1 MRQMETRLTRKDLV
15 FIGGCLLV
23 AVVSLAVGVH
33 YFYRAFPEA
42 SIDFRVTRDE
52 AAVQAA
58 DFLAARGF
66 DLSGYRHSA
75 IFRYD
80 GQTKTFLERELGLE
94 GATQVIGDPVQLW
107 RWSNRWVRELEKE
120 EFQVAVTTSGELVSF
135 SHLIE
140 EEVPGASLEEAA
152 ARRLAETF
160 LTSELGHDLAALDFA
175 EAQAKERPNRIDYT
189 FSYKLRD
196 FAIGEA
202 HYRFYVRLQG
212 DQIGGFGEYLKV
224 PEAWQRDYAELR
236 SRNETTGLVAGTL
249 LILTVLAMLV
259 AFFGGVRARDI
270 RYKTAA
276 IFGGIAAALTL
287 LAQLNNLPLTAFG
300 YDTTDTYGS
309 FLTGQLLNS
318 LFAAAAQ
325 GIFIF
330 FLTAAAEP
338 LYRRHYAGQIQI
350 GGQFTPAGLR
360 TKRFLLGT
368 ILGLAMTPAFL
379 AYQVLFYITAEQFGA
394 WSPADIPYS
403 EMVNTYIPWIMVLL
417 IGFMPAVSEE
427 FISRAFSIPF
437 LHKYLKSRW
446 AAVFIAALIWGF
458 AHAGYPQQPF
468 YIRGLEVGIGGI
480 VIGYIFLRFGIL
492 APLVWHYTID
502 ALYTSLILFRSSN
515 SYFVVSAALSA
526 GLMFLP
532 LAVALVLYLRQRR
545 FADPTPLLNKSDAPT
560 APEAGADEPT
570 APQAAA
576 PAPAFAY
583 TPLSKRRMG
592 WAAAVVVASLGFFA
606 LDYEKPLDF
615 VDVHLTRA
623 EAEAKAIEH
632 LEATGADAAAYE
644 VVTYYQNQ
652 PNTMAIRYILERD
665 SVAVVNRLYQEDL
678 LASLWMTRF
687 FRYGEKE
694 EYKVAVHPEDGSL
707 YSMSHLLAEESAGAD
722 LSEAQARE
730 IAVEHLRSFGLA
742 AERLE
747 LKESSSEKLPNR
759 RDHRFVFEAAEGDER
774 NVDELRYRVRV
785 NVAGDEPVSIY
796 RFLRV
801 PEAWAREYKEST
813 TLKTALFG
821 LLIALIAAV
830 VLHGLWLLVRR
841 VRNEGIAWAPLVKIA
856 AVVVAFLLLSQ
867 LNGLSVVE
875 RAYDTR
881 LALSIFTITQI
892 LGVVL
897 GSLGVGLLILA
908 ALGLATSLYPDWPAR
923 LRAARRVPE
932 FRDAIVGVALVLIAI
947 ESCQHLLGYVQ
958 SQFIASDPSL
968 GLGLP
973 SGLDQYLP
981 FWNPLPDGLMW
992 AIFVPVA
999 AGLVLYYSRVVI
1011 KKRLYGVLAGLGLG
1025 LVMSGT
1031 NAVHF
1036 DEFLFELLTFGTSIG
1051 FAVAAIVLV
1060 LRNNLLAYA
1069 LLGFASVL
1077 SAVKGLGALS
1087 APAYQLQAGLLL
1099 LIALVLVFCLWWRLG
1114 PERVS

>member
-1 MRQMETRLTRKDLV
+1 METKLTRKDFA
-15 FIGGCLLV
+15 FIGGCVLV
-23 AVVSLAVGVH
+23 AAVSLAVGVH

-52 AAVQAA
+52 AKMQAA

-66 DLSGYRHSA
+66 DLADYRHSA

-80 GQTKTFLERELGLE
+80 NQTKTFLERELGLE

-120 EFQVAVTTSGELVSF
+120 EFQATVTTSGELVSF

-140 EEVPGASLEEAA
+140 EEAPGASLAEAE
-152 ARRLAETF
+152 ARRLAATF
-160 LTSELGHDLAALDFA
+160 LTGELGRDLTALDFV
-175 EAQAKERPNRIDYT
+175 EAQAQERPNRIDYT
-189 FSYKLRD
+189 FSWKLRD
-196 FAIGEA
+196 FAVGEA
-202 HYRFYVRLQG
+202 HYRFYVRIQG
-212 DQIGGFGEYLKV
+212 DQIGGFGEYLKI
-224 PEAWQRDYAELR
+224 PEAWERDYAELR

-249 LILTVLAMLV
+249 LLLTVLAMLV
-259 AFFGGVRARDI
+259 SFFSGVRARDI
-270 RYKTAA
+270 RWKTAA
-276 IFGGIAAALTL
+276 IFGAIAAVLTL
-287 LAQLNNLPLTAFG
+287 LAQLNNLPLTLFS

-325 GIFIF
+325 GILIF

-338 LYRRHYAGQIQI
+338 LYRRYYANQIQI

-403 EMVNTYIPWIMVLL
+403 EMINTYIPWIMVLL

-446 AAVFIAALIWGF
+446 AAVVIAGLIWGF
-458 AHAGYPQQPF
+458 AHANYPQQPF
-468 YIRGLEVGIGGI
+468 YIRGIEVGIGGI
-480 VIGYIFLRFGIL
+480 VVGYIFLRFGIL

-515 SYFVVSAALSA
+515 SYFIVSAALSA
-526 GLMFLP
+526 GLMLLP
-532 LAVALVLYLRQRR
+532 LAVALVLYLRQRH
-545 FADPTPLLNKSDAPT
+545 FADPTPLLNKSAAP
-560 APEAGADEPT
+560 AASEAGADEPT
-570 APQAAA
+570 APQPAATA
-576 PAPAFAY
+576 PTFAY

-606 LDYEKPLDF
+606 LDYEKPLNF
-615 VDVHLTRA
+615 VDVRLTQA
-623 EAEAKAIEH
+623 ETKAKAIEH
-632 LEATGADAAAYE
+632 LAAAGTDASAYE

-652 PNTMAIRYILERD
+652 PDAMAIRYILERD

-678 LASLWMTRF
+678 LASLWVTRF

-694 EYKVAVHPEDGSL
+694 EYRVAVHPEDGSL
-707 YSMSHLLAEESAGAD
+707 YSINHLLAEEAEGAD
-722 LSEAQARE
+722 LEEAQAQA
-730 IAVEHLRSFGLA
+730 IAVDHLRSFGLDP
-742 AERLE
+742 ERLE
-747 LKESSSEKLPNR
+747 LKEASSEKLPNR
-759 RDHRFVFEAAEGDER
+759 RDHRFVFEAVEGDGR

-796 RFLRV
+796 RFLKV
-801 PEAWAREYKEST
+801 PEDWQRERQEST
-813 TLKTALFG
+813 TLKTALSG
-821 LLIALIAAV
+821 MLIVLIAAV

-841 VRNEGIAWAPLVKIA
+841 VRNEGLAWAPLVKIS
-856 AVVVAFLLLSQ
+856 AVGAAFLLLDF

-875 RAYDTR
+875 RVYDTR
-881 LALSIFTITQI
+881 LTLSIFTITQM
-892 LGVVL
+892 LNFVL
-897 GSLGVGLLILA
+897 GSLGVGLMILA

-932 FRDAIVGVALVLIAI
+932 FRDAVVGVALILVAR
-947 ESCQHLLGYVQ
+947 EAWQHLRGYAE
-958 SQFIASDPSL
+958 SRFIASDPSL
-968 GLGLP
+968 GFGLP

-981 FWNPLPDGLMW
+981 FWNSLSDGVMG
-992 AIFVPVA
+992 AIFVPII
-999 AGLVLYYSRVVI
+999 AGLVLYYSRVVV
-1011 KKRLYGVLAGLGLG
+1011 KKRLYGVLAGLGVG
-1025 LVMSGT
+1025 LIMSGS
-1031 NAVHF
+1031 NAAHF
-1036 DEFLFELLTFGTSIG
+1036 DEFLFELLTFGTRVG
-1051 FAVAAIVLV
+1051 FVVAAIVLI
-1060 LRNNLLAYA
+1060 LRNNLLAYV

-1087 APAYQLQAGLLL
+1087 APAYQLQAGILLL
-1099 LIALVLVFCLWWRLG
+1099 LAFVVVFCLWWRLG
-1114 PERVS
+1114 TEREAS

>member
-1 MRQMETRLTRKDLV
+1 METKLTRKDFA
-15 FIGGCLLV
+15 FIGGCVLV
-23 AVVSLAVGVH
+23 AAVSLAVGVH

-52 AAVQAA
+52 AKAQAA

-66 DLSGYRHSA
+66 DLAAYRHSA

-80 GQTKTFLERELGLE
+80 NQTKTFLERELGLE

-120 EFQVAVTTSGELVSF
+120 EFQATVTTSGELVSF

-140 EEVPGASLEEAA
+140 EEAPGASLAEAE
-152 ARRLAETF
+152 ARRLAATF
-160 LTSELGHDLAALDFA
+160 LTGELGRDLTALDFV
-175 EAQAKERPNRIDYT
+175 EAQAQERPNRIDYT
-189 FSYKLRD
+189 FSWKLRD
-196 FAIGEA
+196 FAVGEA
-202 HYRFYVRLQG
+202 HYRFYVRIQG
-212 DQIGGFGEYLKV
+212 DQIGGFGEYLKI
-224 PEAWQRDYAELR
+224 PEAWERDYAELR

-249 LILTVLAMLV
+249 LLLTVLAMLV
-259 AFFGGVRARDI
+259 SFFSGVRARDI
-270 RYKTAA
+270 RWKTAA
-276 IFGGIAAALTL
+276 IFGAIAAVLTL
-287 LAQLNNLPLTAFG
+287 LAQLNNLPLTSFS

-325 GIFIF
+325 GILIF

-338 LYRRHYAGQIQI
+338 LYRRYYANQIQI

-403 EMVNTYIPWIMVLL
+403 EMINTYIPWIMVLL

-446 AAVFIAALIWGF
+446 AAVVIAGLIWGF
-458 AHAGYPQQPF
+458 AHANYPQQPF
-468 YIRGLEVGIGGI
+468 YIRGIEVGIGGI
-480 VIGYIFLRFGIL
+480 IVGYIFLRFGIL

-515 SYFVVSAALSA
+515 SYFIVSAALSA
-526 GLMFLP
+526 GLMLLP

-545 FADPTPLLNKSDAPT
+545 FADPTPLLNKSAAP
-560 APEAGADEPT
+560 AASEAGADEPT
-570 APQAAA
+570 APQPAA
-576 PAPAFAY
+576 PAPTFAY

-606 LDYEKPLDF
+606 LDYEKPLNF
-615 VDVHLTRA
+615 VDVGLTQA
-623 EAEAKAIEH
+623 EAKAKAIEH
-632 LEATGADAAAYE
+632 LAAAGADASAYE

-652 PNTMAIRYILERD
+652 PDAMAIRYILERD

-678 LASLWMTRF
+678 LASLWVTRF

-694 EYKVAVHPEDGSL
+694 EYRVAVHPEDGSL
-707 YSMSHLLAEESAGAD
+707 YSINHLLAEEAEGAD
-722 LSEAQARE
+722 LEEAQAQA
-730 IAVEHLRSFGLA
+730 IAVDHLRSFGLDP
-742 AERLE
+742 ERLE
-747 LKESSSEKLPNR
+747 LKEASSEKLPNR
-759 RDHRFVFEAAEGDER
+759 RDHRFVFEAVEGDGR

-796 RFLRV
+796 RFLKV
-801 PEAWAREYKEST
+801 PEDWQRERQEST
-813 TLKTALFG
+813 TLKTALSG
-821 LLIALIAAV
+821 LLIVLIAAV

-841 VRNEGIAWAPLVKIA
+841 VRNEGLAWAPLVKIS
-856 AVVVAFLLLSQ
+856 AVGAAFLLLDF

-881 LALSIFTITQI
+881 LTLSIFTITQM
-892 LGVVL
+892 LNFVL
-897 GSLGVGLLILA
+897 GSLGVGLMILA

-932 FRDAIVGVALVLIAI
+932 FRDAVVGVALILIAR
-947 ESCQHLLGYVQ
+947 EAWQHLRGYVE
-958 SQFIASDPSL
+958 SRFIASDPSL
-968 GLGLP
+968 GFGLP

-981 FWNPLPDGLMW
+981 FWNSLSDGVMG
-992 AIFVPVA
+992 AIFVPII
-999 AGLVLYYSRVVI
+999 AGLVLYYSRVVV
-1011 KKRLYGVLAGLGLG
+1011 KKRLYGVLAGLGVG
-1025 LVMSGT
+1025 LIMSGS
-1031 NAVHF
+1031 NAAHF
-1036 DEFLFELLTFGTSIG
+1036 DEFLFELLTFGTSVG
-1051 FAVAAIVLV
+1051 FVVAAIVLI
-1060 LRNNLLAYA
+1060 LRNNLLAYV

-1087 APAYQLQAGLLL
+1087 APAYQLQAGILLL
-1099 LIALVLVFCLWWRLG
+1099 LAFVVVFCLWWRLG
-1114 PERVS
+1114 TEREAS

>member
-1 MRQMETRLTRKDLV
+1 METKLTRKDFA
-15 FIGGCLLV
+15 FIGGCVLV
-23 AVVSLAVGVH
+23 AAVSLAVGVH

-52 AAVQAA
+52 AKAQAA

-66 DLSGYRHSA
+66 DLAAYRHSA

-80 GQTKTFLERELGLE
+80 NQTKTFLERELGLE

-120 EFQVAVTTSGELVSF
+120 EFQATVTTSGELVSF

-140 EEVPGASLEEAA
+140 EEAPGASLAEAEA
-152 ARRLAETF
+152 HRLATTF
-160 LTSELGHDLAALDFA
+160 LTGELGHDLAALDFV
-175 EAQAKERPNRIDYT
+175 EAQALERPNRIDYT
-189 FSYKLRD
+189 FSWKLRD
-196 FAIGEA
+196 FAVGEA
-202 HYRFYVRLQG
+202 HYRFYVRIQG
-212 DQIGGFGEYLKV
+212 DQIGGFGEYLKI
-224 PEAWQRDYAELR
+224 PEAWERDYAELR

-259 AFFGGVRARDI
+259 SFFSGVRARDI
-270 RYKTAA
+270 RWKTAA
-276 IFGGIAAALTL
+276 IFGAIAAVLTL
-287 LAQLNNLPLTAFG
+287 LAQLNNLPLTLFS

-325 GIFIF
+325 GILIF

-338 LYRRHYAGQIQI
+338 LYRRYYANQIQI

-403 EMVNTYIPWIMVLL
+403 EMINTYIPWIMVLL

-446 AAVFIAALIWGF
+446 AAVVIAGLIWGF
-458 AHAGYPQQPF
+458 AHANYPQQPF
-468 YIRGLEVGIGGI
+468 YIRGIEVGIGGI
-480 VIGYIFLRFGIL
+480 VVGYIFLRFGIL

-515 SYFVVSAALSA
+515 SYFIVSAALSA
-526 GLMFLP
+526 GLMLLP

-545 FADPTPLLNKSDAPT
+545 FADPTPLLNKSAAP
-560 APEAGADEPT
+560 AASEAGADEPT
-570 APQAAA
+570 APQPAA
-576 PAPAFAY
+576 PAPTFAY

-606 LDYEKPLDF
+606 LDYEKPLNF
-615 VDVHLTRA
+615 VDVRLTQA
-623 EAEAKAIEH
+623 EAKAKAIEH
-632 LEATGADAAAYE
+632 LAAAGTDASAYE

-652 PNTMAIRYILERD
+652 PDAMAIRYILERD

-678 LASLWMTRF
+678 LASLWVTRF
-687 FRYGEKE
+687 FRYGEKD
-694 EYKVAVHPEDGSL
+694 EYRVAVHPEDGSL
-707 YSMSHLLAEESAGAD
+707 YSINHLLAEEAEGAD
-722 LSEAQARE
+722 LEEAQAQA
-730 IAVEHLRSFGLA
+730 IAVEHLRSFGLDP
-742 AERLE
+742 ERLE
-747 LKESSSEKLPNR
+747 LKEASSEKLPNR
-759 RDHRFVFEAAEGDER
+759 RDHRFVFEAVEGDER

-796 RFLRV
+796 RFLKV
-801 PEAWAREYKEST
+801 PEDWRRERQEST
-813 TLKTALFG
+813 TLKTALSG
-821 LLIALIAAV
+821 LLIVLIAAV

-841 VRNEGIAWAPLVKIA
+841 VRNEGLAWAPLVKIA
-856 AVVVAFLLLSQ
+856 AVGAAFLLLDF

-881 LALSIFTITQI
+881 LTLSIFTITQI
-892 LGVVL
+892 LNFVL
-897 GSLGVGLLILA
+897 GSLGVGLMILA

-932 FRDAIVGVALVLIAI
+932 FRDAAVGVALILIAR
-947 ESCQHLLGYVQ
+947 EAWQHLRGYVE
-958 SQFIASDPSL
+958 SRFIASDPSL
-968 GLGLP
+968 GFGLP

-981 FWNPLPDGLMW
+981 FWNPLSDGVMG
-992 AIFVPVA
+992 AIFVPII
-999 AGLVLYYSRVVI
+999 AGLVLYYSRVVV
-1011 KKRLYGVLAGLGLG
+1011 KKRLYGVLAGLGVG
-1025 LVMSGT
+1025 LIMSGS
-1031 NAVHF
+1031 NAAHF
-1036 DEFLFELLTFGTSIG
+1036 DEFLFELLTFVTSVG
-1051 FAVAAIVLV
+1051 FVVAAIVLI
-1060 LRNNLLAYA
+1060 LRNNLLAYV

-1077 SAVKGLGALS
+1077 TAVKGLGALS
-1087 APAYQLQAGLLL
+1087 APAYQLQAGILLL
-1099 LIALVLVFCLWWRLG
+1099 LALVVVFCLWWRLG
-1114 PERVS
+1114 TEREAS

>member
-1 MRQMETRLTRKDLV
+1 METKLTRKDLA
-15 FIGGCLLV
+15 FIGGCVLL
-23 AVVSLAVGVH
+23 AAVSLAVGVH

-52 AAVQAA
+52 AKAQAA

-66 DLSGYRHSA
+66 DLAAYRHSA

-80 GQTKTFLERELGLE
+80 NQTKTFLERELGLE

-120 EFQVAVTTSGELVSF
+120 EFQATVTTSGELVSF

-140 EEVPGASLEEAA
+140 EEAPGASLAEAE

-160 LTSELGHDLAALDFA
+160 LTGELGRALAALDFV
-175 EAQAKERPNRIDYT
+175 EAQAQERPNRIDYT
-189 FSYKLRD
+189 FSWKLRD
-196 FAIGEA
+196 FAVGDA

-212 DQIGGFGEYLKV
+212 DQIGGFGEYLKI
-224 PEAWQRDYAELR
+224 PEAWERDYAELR

-249 LILTVLAMLV
+249 LILTILAMLV
-259 AFFGGVRARDI
+259 SFFSGVRARDI
-270 RYKTAA
+270 RWKTAA
-276 IFGGIAAALTL
+276 IFGAIAAALTL
-287 LAQLNNLPLTAFG
+287 LAELNNLPLTSFS

-325 GIFIF
+325 GILIF

-338 LYRRHYAGQIQI
+338 LYRRYYANQIQI

-403 EMVNTYIPWIMVLL
+403 EMINTYIPWIMVLL

-446 AAVFIAALIWGF
+446 AAVVIAGLIWGF
-458 AHAGYPQQPF
+458 AHANYPQQPF
-468 YIRGLEVGIGGI
+468 YIRGIEVGIAGI
-480 VIGYIFLRFGIL
+480 IVGYIFLRFGIL

-515 SYFVVSAALSA
+515 SYFIVSAALSA
-526 GLMFLP
+526 GLMLLP

-545 FADPTPLLNKSDAPT
+545 FADPTPLLNKSAEPA
-560 APEAGADEPT
+560 APEADADEPT
-570 APQAAA
+570 APQPAA
-576 PAPAFAY
+576 PAPTFAY

-592 WAAAVVVASLGFFA
+592 WAAAVVVASLGLFA
-606 LDYEKPLDF
+606 LDYEKPLNF
-615 VDVHLTRA
+615 VDVRLTQA
-623 EAEAKAIEH
+623 KAKAKAIEH
-632 LEATGADAAAYE
+632 LAATGADASIYE

-652 PNTMAIRYILERD
+652 PDAMAIRYILERD

-678 LASLWMTRF
+678 LASLWVTRF

-694 EYKVAVHPEDGSL
+694 EYRVAVHPEDGSL
-707 YSMSHLLAEESAGAD
+707 YSINHLLAEEAEGAD
-722 LSEAQARE
+722 LEEAQAQA
-730 IAVEHLRSFGLA
+730 IAVDHLRSFGLDP
-742 AERLE
+742 ERLE
-747 LKESSSEKLPNR
+747 LKEASSEKLPNR
-759 RDHRFVFEAAEGDER
+759 RDHRFVFEAAEGDGR

-796 RFLRV
+796 RFLKV
-801 PEAWAREYKEST
+801 PEDWQRERQEST
-813 TLKTALFG
+813 TLKTALSG
-821 LLIALIAAV
+821 LLIVLIAAV

-841 VRNEGIAWAPLVKIA
+841 VRNEGLAWAPLVKISAIGA
-856 AVVVAFLLLSQ
+856 ALLLLDF

-881 LALSIFTITQI
+881 LTLSIFTITQI
-892 LGVVL
+892 LSFVL
-897 GSLGVGLLILA
+897 GSLGVGLMILA

-932 FRDAIVGVALVLIAI
+932 FRDAVVGVALVLVAR
-947 ESCQHLLGYVQ
+947 EAWQHLRGYVE
-958 SQFIASDPSL
+958 SRFIASDPSL
-968 GLGLP
+968 GFGLP

-981 FWNPLPDGLMW
+981 FWNSLSDGVMG
-992 AIFVPVA
+992 AIFVPII
-999 AGLVLYYSRVVI
+999 AGLVLYYSRVVV
-1011 KKRLYGVLAGLGLG
+1011 KKRLYGVLAGLGVG
-1025 LVMSGT
+1025 LIMSGS
-1031 NAVHF
+1031 NAAHF
-1036 DEFLFELLTFGTSIG
+1036 DEFLFELLTFVTSVG
-1051 FAVAAIVLV
+1051 FVVAAIVLI
-1060 LRNNLLAYA
+1060 LRNNLLAYV

-1087 APAYQLQAGLLL
+1087 APAYQLQAGILLL
-1099 LIALVLVFCLWWRLG
+1099 LALVVVFCLWWRLG
-1114 PERVS
+1114 TEREAS

>member
-1 MRQMETRLTRKDLV
+1 METKLTRKDLA
-15 FIGGCLLV
+15 FIGGCVLL
-23 AVVSLAVGVH
+23 AAVSLAVGVH

-52 AAVQAA
+52 AKAQAA

-66 DLSGYRHSA
+66 DLAAYRHSA

-80 GQTKTFLERELGLE
+80 NQTKTFLERELGLE
-94 GATQVIGDPVQLW
+94 GATQVIGNPVQLW

-120 EFQVAVTTSGELVSF
+120 EFQATVTTSGELVSF

-140 EEVPGASLEEAA
+140 EEAPGASLAEAE
-152 ARRLAETF
+152 ARRLAATF
-160 LTSELGHDLAALDFA
+160 LTGELGRDLAALDFV
-175 EAQAKERPNRIDYT
+175 EAQAQERPNRIDYT
-189 FSYKLRD
+189 FSWKLRD
-196 FAIGEA
+196 FAVGDA
-202 HYRFYVRLQG
+202 HYRFYVRIQG
-212 DQIGGFGEYLKV
+212 DQIGGFGEYLKI
-224 PEAWQRDYAELR
+224 PEAWERDYAELR

-249 LILTVLAMLV
+249 LILTILAMLV
-259 AFFGGVRARDI
+259 SFFSGVRARDI
-270 RYKTAA
+270 RWKTAA
-276 IFGGIAAALTL
+276 IFGAIAAALTL
-287 LAQLNNLPLTAFG
+287 LAELNNLPLTSFS

-325 GIFIF
+325 GILIF

-338 LYRRHYAGQIQI
+338 LYRRYYANQIQI

-403 EMVNTYIPWIMVLL
+403 EMINTYIPWIMVLL

-446 AAVFIAALIWGF
+446 AAVVIAGLIWGF

-468 YIRGLEVGIGGI
+468 YIRGIEVGIGGI
-480 VIGYIFLRFGIL
+480 IVGYIFLRFGIL

-515 SYFVVSAALSA
+515 SYFIVSAALSA
-526 GLMFLP
+526 GLMLLP

-545 FADPTPLLNKSDAPT
+545 FADPTPLLNKSAAPA

-570 APQAAA
+570 APQPAA
-576 PAPAFAY
+576 PAPTFAY
-583 TPLSKRRMG
+583 TRLSKRRMG
-592 WAAAVVVASLGFFA
+592 WAAAVVVASLGLFA
-606 LDYEKPLDF
+606 LDYEKPLNF
-615 VDVHLTRA
+615 VDVRLTQA
-623 EAEAKAIEH
+623 EAKAKAIEH
-632 LEATGADAAAYE
+632 LAAAGADASAYE

-652 PNTMAIRYILERD
+652 PDAMAIRYILERD

-678 LASLWMTRF
+678 SASLWVTRF

-694 EYKVAVHPEDGSL
+694 EYRVAVHPEDGSL
-707 YSMSHLLAEESAGAD
+707 YSINHLLAEEAEGAD
-722 LSEAQARE
+722 LEEAQAQA
-730 IAVEHLRSFGLA
+730 IAVDHLRSFGLDP
-742 AERLE
+742 ERLE
-747 LKESSSEKLPNR
+747 LKEASSEKLPNR
-759 RDHRFVFEAAEGDER
+759 RDHRFVFEAVEGDAR

-796 RFLRV
+796 RFLKV
-801 PEAWAREYKEST
+801 PEDWQRERQEST
-813 TLKTALFG
+813 TLKTALSG
-821 LLIALIAAV
+821 LLIVLIAAV

-841 VRNEGIAWAPLVKIA
+841 VRNEGLAWAPLVKIS
-856 AVVVAFLLLSQ
+856 AVGAAFLLLDF

-881 LALSIFTITQI
+881 LTLSIFTITQM
-892 LGVVL
+892 LSFVL
-897 GSLGVGLLILA
+897 GSLGVGLMILA

-932 FRDAIVGVALVLIAI
+932 FRDAVVGVALVLVAR
-947 ESCQHLLGYVQ
+947 ETWQHLRGYVE
-958 SQFIASDPSL
+958 SRFIASDPSL
-968 GLGLP
+968 GFGLP

-981 FWNPLPDGLMW
+981 FWNSLSDGVMG
-992 AIFVPVA
+992 AIFVPII
-999 AGLVLYYSRVVI
+999 AGLVLYYSRVVV
-1011 KKRLYGVLAGLGLG
+1011 KKRLYGVLAGLGVG
-1025 LVMSGT
+1025 LIMSGS
-1031 NAVHF
+1031 NAAHF
-1036 DEFLFELLTFGTSIG
+1036 DEFLFELLTFGTSVG
-1051 FAVAAIVLV
+1051 FVVAAIVLV
-1060 LRNNLLAYA
+1060 LRNNLLAYV

-1077 SAVKGLGALS
+1077 TAVKGLGALS
-1087 APAYQLQAGLLL
+1087 APAYQLQAGILLL
-1099 LIALVLVFCLWWRLG
+1099 LALVVVFCLWWRLG
-1114 PERVS
+1114 TEREAS

>member
-1 MRQMETRLTRKDLV
+1 METKLTRKDFA
-15 FIGGCLLV
+15 FIGGCVLV
-23 AVVSLAVGVH
+23 AAVSLAVGVH

-52 AAVQAA
+52 AKAQAA

-66 DLSGYRHSA
+66 DLAAYRHSA

-80 GQTKTFLERELGLE
+80 NQTKTFLERELGLE

-120 EFQVAVTTSGELVSF
+120 EFQATVTTSGELVSF

-140 EEVPGASLEEAA
+140 EEAPGASLAEAEA
-152 ARRLAETF
+152 HRLAATF
-160 LTSELGHDLAALDFA
+160 LTGELGHDLAVLDFV
-175 EAQAKERPNRIDYT
+175 EAQAQERPNRIDYT
-189 FSYKLRD
+189 FSWKLRD
-196 FAIGEA
+196 FAVGEA
-202 HYRFYVRLQG
+202 HYRFYVRIQG
-212 DQIGGFGEYLKV
+212 DQIGGFGEYLKI
-224 PEAWQRDYAELR
+224 PEAWERDYAELR

-259 AFFGGVRARDI
+259 SFFSGVRARDI
-270 RYKTAA
+270 RWKTAA
-276 IFGGIAAALTL
+276 IFGAIAAVLTL
-287 LAQLNNLPLTAFG
+287 LAQLNNLPLTSFS

-325 GIFIF
+325 GILIF

-338 LYRRHYAGQIQI
+338 LYRRYYANQIQI

-403 EMVNTYIPWIMVLL
+403 TMINTYIPWIMVLL

-446 AAVFIAALIWGF
+446 AAVVIAGLIWGF
-458 AHAGYPQQPF
+458 AHANYPQQPF
-468 YIRGLEVGIGGI
+468 YIRGIEVGIGGI
-480 VIGYIFLRFGIL
+480 IVGYIFLRFGIL

-515 SYFVVSAALSA
+515 SYFIVSAALSA
-526 GLMFLP
+526 GLMLLP

-545 FADPTPLLNKSDAPT
+545 FADPTPLLNKSAAPAT
-560 APEAGADEPT
+560 PEAGVDEPT
-570 APQAAA
+570 APQPAA
-576 PAPAFAY
+576 PAPTFAY

-606 LDYEKPLDF
+606 LDYEKPLNF
-615 VDVHLTRA
+615 VDVRLTQA
-623 EAEAKAIEH
+623 EAKAKAIEH
-632 LEATGADAAAYE
+632 LAAAGTDASAYE

-652 PNTMAIRYILERD
+652 PDAMAIRYILERD

-678 LASLWMTRF
+678 LASLWVTRF

-694 EYKVAVHPEDGSL
+694 EYRVAVHPEDGSL
-707 YSMSHLLAEESAGAD
+707 YSINHLLAEEAEGAD
-722 LSEAQARE
+722 LEEAQAQV
-730 IAVEHLRSFGLA
+730 IAVEHLRSFGLDP
-742 AERLE
+742 ERLE
-747 LKESSSEKLPNR
+747 LKEASSEKLPNR
-759 RDHRFVFEAAEGDER
+759 RDHRFVFEAAEGDGR

-796 RFLRV
+796 RFLKV
-801 PEAWAREYKEST
+801 PEDWRRARQEST
-813 TLKTALFG
+813 TLKTALSG
-821 LLIALIAAV
+821 LLIVLIAAV

-841 VRNEGIAWAPLVKIA
+841 VRNEGLAWVPLVKIS
-856 AVVVAFLLLSQ
+856 AVGAAFLLLDF

-881 LALSIFTITQI
+881 LTLSIFTITQM
-892 LGVVL
+892 LNFVL
-897 GSLGVGLLILA
+897 GSLGVGLMILA

-932 FRDAIVGVALVLIAI
+932 FRDAAVGVALILIAR
-947 ESCQHLLGYVQ
+947 EAWQHLRGYVE
-958 SQFIASDPSL
+958 SRFIASDPSL
-968 GLGLP
+968 GFGLP

-981 FWNPLPDGLMW
+981 FWNPLSNGVMG
-992 AIFVPVA
+992 AIFVPII
-999 AGLVLYYSRVVI
+999 AGLVLYYSRVVV
-1011 KKRLYGVLAGLGLG
+1011 KKRLYGVLAGLGVG
-1025 LVMSGT
+1025 LIMSGS
-1031 NAVHF
+1031 NAAHF
-1036 DEFLFELLTFGTSIG
+1036 DEFLFELLTFGTSVG
-1051 FAVAAIVLV
+1051 FVVAAIVLV
-1060 LRNNLLAYA
+1060 LRNNLLAYV

-1087 APAYQLQAGLLL
+1087 APAYQLQAGILLL
-1099 LIALVLVFCLWWRLG
+1099 LALVVVFCLWWRLG
-1114 PERVS
+1114 TEREAS

>member
-1 MRQMETRLTRKDLV
+1 METKLTRKDLA
-15 FIGGCLLV
+15 FIGGCVLI
-23 AVVSLAVGVH
+23 AAVSLAVGVH

-52 AAVQAA
+52 AKEQAV
-58 DFLAARGF
+58 DFIAARGF
-66 DLSGYRHSA
+66 DLADYRHSA

-80 GQTKTFLERELGLE
+80 NDTKTFLERELGLE

-120 EFQVAVTTSGELVSF
+120 EFQATVTTSGELVSF

-140 EEVPGASLEEAA
+140 EEAPGASLEEAE
-152 ARRLAETF
+152 ARRLAEAF
-160 LTSELGHDLAALDFA
+160 LTAELGRDLAALEFV
-175 EAQAKERPNRIDYT
+175 EVQTQERPNRIDHT
-189 FSYKLRD
+189 FSWKLRD
-196 FAIGEA
+196 FAVGEA

-212 DQIGGFGEYLKV
+212 DQIGGFGEYLKI
-224 PEAWQRDYAELR
+224 PEAWERDYAELR
-236 SRNETTGLVAGTL
+236 SHNETTGLVAATL
-249 LILTVLAMLV
+249 LLLTILAMLV
-259 AFFGGVRARDI
+259 SFFIGVRARDI
-270 RYKTAA
+270 RWKTAA
-276 IFGGIAAALTL
+276 IFGAIATVLTL
-287 LAQLNNLPLTAFG
+287 LAELNNLPLTAFD

-325 GIFIF
+325 GILIF

-338 LYRRHYAGQIQI
+338 LYRRYYANQIQI

-394 WSPADIPYS
+394 WGPAYIPYS

-437 LHKYLKSRW
+437 LHKYLKFRW
-446 AAVFIAALIWGF
+446 VAVVIAGLIWGF
-458 AHAGYPQQPF
+458 AHANYPQQPF
-468 YIRGLEVGIGGI
+468 YIRGIEVGIAGI
-480 VIGYIFLRFGIL
+480 VVGYIFLRFGIL

-526 GLMFLP
+526 GLMLLP
-532 LAVALVLYLRQRR
+532 LAVALLLYLRQRR
-545 FADPTPLLNKSDAPT
+545 FADPTPLLNKSAAPAVSET
-560 APEAGADEPT
+560 TSDEPT
-570 APQAAA
+570 AQQPVA
-576 PAPAFAY
+576 PAPTFAY
-583 TPLSKRRMG
+583 TPLSKRRLG
-592 WAAAVVVASLGFFA
+592 WAAAVVVVSLGFFA
-606 LDYEKPLDF
+606 LEYEKPLDF
-615 VDVHLTRA
+615 VDVHLTQG
-623 EAEAKAIEH
+623 EAEAKAVEY
-632 LEATGADAAAYE
+632 LKETGADPSAYE

-665 SVAVVNRLYQEDL
+665 SVAVVNRLYREDL
-678 LASLWMTRF
+678 LASLWVTRF

-694 EYKVAVHPEDGSL
+694 EYRVAVHPEDGSL
-707 YSMSHLLAEESAGAD
+707 YSINHLLAEEAEGAD
-722 LSEAQARE
+722 LEEAQAQA
-730 IAVEHLRSFGLA
+730 IAVDHLRAYGFDV
-742 AERLE
+742 EQLE

-759 RDHRFVFEAAEGDER
+759 RDHRFVFEAIESDSR

-796 RFLRV
+796 RFLKV
-801 PEAWAREYKEST
+801 PEDWRRERQEST
-813 TLKTALFG
+813 TLKTALSG
-821 LLIALIAAV
+821 LLIVLIAAV
-830 VLHGLWLLVRR
+830 VIHGLWLLVRC
-841 VRNEGIAWAPLVKIA
+841 VRNEGIVWSPLIKIA
-856 AVVVAFLLLSQ
+856 AIGTAFFLLHLI
-867 LNGLSVVE
+867 NGLSVVE
-875 RAYDTR
+875 RAYDTH
-881 LALSIFTITQI
+881 LTLSIFTITQI

-897 GSLGVGLLILA
+897 GGLGIGLVILA

-932 FRDAIVGVALVLIAI
+932 FRDAVVGVALVLVASEAWQHLRGYI
-947 ESCQHLLGYVQ
+947 ESR
-958 SQFIASDPSL
+958 FIASDPSL
-968 GLGLP
+968 GFGLP

-981 FWNPLPDGLMW
+981 FWSSLSYGVMG
-992 AIFVPVA
+992 AIFVPIV

-1011 KKRLYGVLAGLGLG
+1011 KKRLYAVVAGLGVG
-1025 LVMSGT
+1025 LIMSGG

-1036 DEFLFELLTFGTSIG
+1036 DEFLFELLTFVTSIG
-1051 FAVAAIVLV
+1051 FVVAAIVLL
-1060 LRNNLLAYA
+1060 LRNNLLAYV
-1069 LLGFASVL
+1069 LLGFVSVL
-1077 SAVKGLGALS
+1077 LEVKSLGALS
-1087 APAYQLQAGLLL
+1087 APAYQLQAGILLL
-1099 LIALVLVFCLWWRLG
+1099 LTFLVVVCLWWRLG
-1114 PERVS
+1114 AEREAS

>member
-1 MRQMETRLTRKDLV
+1 METKLTRKDFA
-15 FIGGCLLV
+15 FIGGCVLV
-23 AVVSLAVGVH
+23 AAVSLAVGVH

-52 AAVQAA
+52 AKMQAA

-66 DLSGYRHSA
+66 DLAAYRHSA

-80 GQTKTFLERELGLE
+80 NQTKTFLERELGLE

-120 EFQVAVTTSGELVSF
+120 EFQATVTTSGELVSF

-140 EEVPGASLEEAA
+140 EEAPGASLAEAE
-152 ARRLAETF
+152 ARRLAATF
-160 LTSELGHDLAALDFA
+160 LTGELGRDLTALDFV
-175 EAQAKERPNRIDYT
+175 EAQAQERPNRIDYT
-189 FSYKLRD
+189 FSWKLRD
-196 FAIGEA
+196 FAVGEA
-202 HYRFYVRLQG
+202 HYRFYVRIQG
-212 DQIGGFGEYLKV
+212 DQIGGFGEYLKI
-224 PEAWQRDYAELR
+224 PEAWERDYAELR

-249 LILTVLAMLV
+249 LLLTVLAMLV
-259 AFFGGVRARDI
+259 SFFSGVRARDI
-270 RYKTAA
+270 RWKTAA
-276 IFGGIAAALTL
+276 IFGAIAAVLTL
-287 LAQLNNLPLTAFG
+287 LAQLNNLPLTLFS

-325 GIFIF
+325 GILIF

-338 LYRRHYAGQIQI
+338 LYRRYYANQIQI

-403 EMVNTYIPWIMVLL
+403 EMINTYIPWIMVLL

-446 AAVFIAALIWGF
+446 AAVVIAGLVWGF
-458 AHAGYPQQPF
+458 AHANYPQQPF
-468 YIRGLEVGIGGI
+468 YIRGIEVGIAGI
-480 VIGYIFLRFGIL
+480 VVGYIFLRFGIL

-515 SYFVVSAALSA
+515 SYFIVSAALSA
-526 GLMFLP
+526 GLMLLP

-545 FADPTPLLNKSDAPT
+545 FADPTPLLNKSAAP

-570 APQAAA
+570 APQPA
-576 PAPAFAY
+576 PAPTFAY

-592 WAAAVVVASLGFFA
+592 WAAAVVVASLGLFA
-606 LDYEKPLDF
+606 LDYDRPLDF
-615 VDVHLTRA
+615 VDVHLTQA
-623 EAEAKAIEH
+623 EAEAKAVEH
-632 LEATGADAAAYE
+632 LKATGADASAYE

-652 PNTMAIRYILERD
+652 PDAMAIRYILERD

-678 LASLWMTRF
+678 LASLWVTRF

-694 EYKVAVHPEDGSL
+694 EYRVAVHPEDGSL
-707 YSMSHLLAEESAGAD
+707 YSINHLLAEEAEGAD
-722 LSEAQARE
+722 LEEAQAQA
-730 IAVEHLRSFGLA
+730 IAVDHLRSFGLDP
-742 AERLE
+742 ERLE
-747 LKESSSEKLPNR
+747 LKEASSEKLPNR
-759 RDHRFVFEAAEGDER
+759 RDHRFVFEAVEGDGR

-796 RFLRV
+796 RFLKV
-801 PEAWAREYKEST
+801 PEDWQRERQEST
-813 TLKTALFG
+813 TLKTALSG
-821 LLIALIAAV
+821 LLIVLIAAV

-841 VRNEGIAWAPLVKIA
+841 VRNEGLAWAPLVKIS
-856 AVVVAFLLLSQ
+856 AVGAAFLLLDF

-881 LALSIFTITQI
+881 LTLSIFTITQM
-892 LGVVL
+892 LNFVL
-897 GSLGVGLLILA
+897 GSLGVGLMILA

-932 FRDAIVGVALVLIAI
+932 FRDAVVGVALVLIAR
-947 ESCQHLLGYVQ
+947 EAWQHLRGYVE
-958 SQFIASDPSL
+958 SRFIASDPSL
-968 GLGLP
+968 GFGLP

-981 FWNPLPDGLMW
+981 FWNSLSDGVMG
-992 AIFVPVA
+992 AIFVPII
-999 AGLVLYYSRVVI
+999 AGLVLYYSRVVV
-1011 KKRLYGVLAGLGLG
+1011 KKRLYGVLAGLGVG
-1025 LVMSGT
+1025 LIMSGS
-1031 NAVHF
+1031 NAAHF
-1036 DEFLFELLTFGTSIG
+1036 DEFLFELLTFVTRVG
-1051 FAVAAIVLV
+1051 FVVAAIVLI
-1060 LRNNLLAYA
+1060 LRNNLLAYV

-1077 SAVKGLGALS
+1077 TAVKGLGALS
-1087 APAYQLQAGLLL
+1087 APAYQLQAGILLL
-1099 LIALVLVFCLWWRLG
+1099 LAFVVVFCLWWRLG
-1114 PERVS
+1114 TEREAS

>member
-1 MRQMETRLTRKDLV
+1 METKLTRKDFA
-15 FIGGCLLV
+15 FIGGCVLV
-23 AVVSLAVGVH
+23 AAVSLAVGVH

-52 AAVQAA
+52 AKAQAT

-66 DLSGYRHSA
+66 DLADYRHSA

-80 GQTKTFLERELGLE
+80 NQTKTFLERELGLE

-120 EFQVAVTTSGELVSF
+120 EFQATVTTSGELVSF

-140 EEVPGASLEEAA
+140 EEAPGASLAEAEA
-152 ARRLAETF
+152 HRLAATF
-160 LTSELGHDLAALDFA
+160 LTGELGHDLAALDFV
-175 EAQAKERPNRIDYT
+175 EAQAQERPNRIDYT
-189 FSYKLRD
+189 FSWKLRD
-196 FAIGEA
+196 FAVGEA
-202 HYRFYVRLQG
+202 HYRFYVRIQG
-212 DQIGGFGEYLKV
+212 DQIGGFGEYLKI
-224 PEAWQRDYAELR
+224 PEAWERDYAELR

-249 LILTVLAMLV
+249 LLLTVLAMLV
-259 AFFGGVRARDI
+259 SFFSGVRARDI
-270 RYKTAA
+270 RWKTAA
-276 IFGGIAAALTL
+276 IFGAIAAVLTL
-287 LAQLNNLPLTAFG
+287 LAQLNNLPLTSFS

-325 GIFIF
+325 GILIF

-338 LYRRHYAGQIQI
+338 LYRRYYANQIQI

-403 EMVNTYIPWIMVLL
+403 EMINTYIPWIMVLL

-446 AAVFIAALIWGF
+446 AAVVIAGLIWGF
-458 AHAGYPQQPF
+458 AHASYPQQPF
-468 YIRGLEVGIGGI
+468 YIRGIEVGIGGI
-480 VIGYIFLRFGIL
+480 IVGYIFLRFGIL

-515 SYFVVSAALSA
+515 SYFIVSAALSA
-526 GLMFLP
+526 GLMLLP

-545 FADPTPLLNKSDAPT
+545 FADPTPLLNKSAAP
-560 APEAGADEPT
+560 AASEAGADEPT
-570 APQAAA
+570 APQPAA
-576 PAPAFAY
+576 PAPTFAY

-606 LDYEKPLDF
+606 LDYEKPLNF
-615 VDVHLTRA
+615 VDVRLTQA
-623 EAEAKAIEH
+623 EAKAKAIEH
-632 LEATGADAAAYE
+632 LAAAGTDASAYE

-652 PNTMAIRYILERD
+652 PDAMAIRYILERD

-678 LASLWMTRF
+678 LASLWVTRF
-687 FRYGEKE
+687 FRYGEKD
-694 EYKVAVHPEDGSL
+694 EYRVAVHPEDGSL
-707 YSMSHLLAEESAGAD
+707 YSINHLLAEEAEGAD
-722 LSEAQARE
+722 LEEAQAQA
-730 IAVEHLRSFGLA
+730 IAVEHLRSFGLDP
-742 AERLE
+742 ERLE
-747 LKESSSEKLPNR
+747 LKEASSEKLPNR
-759 RDHRFVFEAAEGDER
+759 RDHRFVFEAVEGDER

-796 RFLRV
+796 RFLKV
-801 PEAWAREYKEST
+801 PEDWQRERQEST
-813 TLKTALFG
+813 TLKTALSG
-821 LLIALIAAV
+821 LLIVLIAAV

-841 VRNEGIAWAPLVKIA
+841 VRNEGLAWAPLVKIS
-856 AVVVAFLLLSQ
+856 AVGAAFLLLDF

-881 LALSIFTITQI
+881 LTLSIFTITQM
-892 LGVVL
+892 LNFVL
-897 GSLGVGLLILA
+897 GSLGVGLMILA

-932 FRDAIVGVALVLIAI
+932 FRDAAVGVALVLVAR
-947 ESCQHLLGYVQ
+947 EAWQHLRGYAE
-958 SQFIASDPSL
+958 SRFIASDPSL
-968 GLGLP
+968 GFGLP

-981 FWNPLPDGLMW
+981 FWNSLSDGVMG
-992 AIFVPVA
+992 AIFVPII
-999 AGLVLYYSRVVI
+999 AGLVLYYSRVVV
-1011 KKRLYGVLAGLGLG
+1011 KKRLYGVLAGLGVG
-1025 LVMSGT
+1025 LIMSGS
-1031 NAVHF
+1031 NAAHF
-1036 DEFLFELLTFGTSIG
+1036 DEFLFELLTFVTSVG
-1051 FAVAAIVLV
+1051 FVVAAIVLV
-1060 LRNNLLAYA
+1060 LRNNLLAYV

-1087 APAYQLQAGLLL
+1087 APAYQLQAGILLL
-1099 LIALVLVFCLWWRLG
+1099 LALVVVFCLWWRLG
-1114 PERVS
+1114 TEREAS

>member
-1 MRQMETRLTRKDLV
+1 MEIKLTRKDLA
-15 FIGGCLLV
+15 FIGGCVLV
-23 AVVSLAVGVH
+23 AAVSLAVGVH

-52 AAVQAA
+52 AQAQAA
-58 DFLAARGF
+58 DFLASRGF
-66 DLSGYRHSA
+66 DLAAYRHSA

-80 GQTKTFLERELGLE
+80 NQTKTFLERELGLE

-120 EFQVAVTTSGELVSF
+120 EFQATVTTSGELVSF

-140 EEVPGASLEEAA
+140 EEAPGASLAEAE
-152 ARRLAETF
+152 ARRLAATF
-160 LTSELGHDLAALDFA
+160 LTGELGRDLAALDFV
-175 EAQAKERPNRIDYT
+175 EAQAQERPNRIDYT
-189 FSYKLRD
+189 FSWKLRD
-196 FAIGEA
+196 FAVGEA

-212 DQIGGFGEYLKV
+212 DQIGGFGEYLKI
-224 PEAWQRDYAELR
+224 PEAWERDYAELR

-249 LILTVLAMLV
+249 LILTILAMLV
-259 AFFGGVRARDI
+259 SFFSGVRARDI
-270 RYKTAA
+270 RWKTAA
-276 IFGGIAAALTL
+276 IFGAIAAVLTL
-287 LAQLNNLPLTAFG
+287 LAELNNLPLTSFS

-325 GIFIF
+325 GILIF

-338 LYRRHYAGQIQI
+338 LYRRYYANQIQI

-403 EMVNTYIPWIMVLL
+403 EMINTYIPWIMVLL

-446 AAVFIAALIWGF
+446 AAVVIAGLVWGF
-458 AHAGYPQQPF
+458 AHANYPQQPF
-468 YIRGLEVGIGGI
+468 YIRGIEVGIAGI
-480 VIGYIFLRFGIL
+480 IVGYIFLRFGIL

-515 SYFVVSAALSA
+515 SYFIVSAALSA
-526 GLMFLP
+526 GLMLLP

-545 FADPTPLLNKSDAPT
+545 FADPTPLLNKSAAPA

-570 APQAAA
+570 APQPAA
-576 PAPAFAY
+576 PAPTFAY

-615 VDVHLTRA
+615 VDVHLTQA
-623 EAEAKAIEH
+623 EAKAKAIEH
-632 LEATGADAAAYE
+632 LKATGADASAYE

-652 PNTMAIRYILERD
+652 PDAMAIRYILERD

-678 LASLWMTRF
+678 LASLWVTRF

-694 EYKVAVHPEDGSL
+694 EYRVAVHPEDGSL
-707 YSMSHLLAEESAGAD
+707 YSINHLLAEEAEGAD
-722 LSEAQARE
+722 LEEAQAQVM
-730 IAVEHLRSFGLA
+730 AVDHLRTYGFDVDH
-742 AERLE
+742 LE

-796 RFLRV
+796 RYLKV
-801 PEAWAREYKEST
+801 PEDWRRARQEST
-813 TLKTALFG
+813 TLKTALSG
-821 LLIALIAAV
+821 LLIVLIAAV

-856 AVVVAFLLLSQ
+856 AIGAALLLLDF

-881 LALSIFTITQI
+881 LTLSIFTITQM
-892 LGVVL
+892 LSFVL
-897 GSLGVGLLILA
+897 GSLGVGLMILA

-932 FRDAIVGVALVLIAI
+932 FRDAVVGVALILIAR
-947 ESCQHLLGYVQ
+947 EAWQHLRGYVE
-958 SQFIASDPSL
+958 SRFIASDPSL
-968 GLGLP
+968 GFGLP
-973 SGLDQYLP
+973 SALDQYLP
-981 FWNPLPDGLMW
+981 FWNSLSDGAMG
-992 AIFVPVA
+992 AIFAPII

-1011 KKRLYGVLAGLGLG
+1011 KKRLYGVLAGLGVG
-1025 LVMSGT
+1025 LIVSGS
-1031 NAVHF
+1031 NAAHF
-1036 DEFLFELLTFGTSIG
+1036 DEFLFELLTFGTSVG
-1051 FAVAAIVLV
+1051 FVVAAIVLV
-1060 LRNNLLAYA
+1060 LRNNLLAYV

-1087 APAYQLQAGLLL
+1087 APSYQLQAGILLL
-1099 LIALVLVFCLWWRLG
+1099 LALVVVFCLWWRLG
-1114 PERVS
+1114 AEREAS

>member
-1 MRQMETRLTRKDLV
+1 METKLTRKDLA
-15 FIGGCLLV
+15 FIGGCVLL
-23 AVVSLAVGVH
+23 AAVSLAVGVH

-52 AAVQAA
+52 AKAQAA
-58 DFLAARGF
+58 DFLASRGF
-66 DLSGYRHSA
+66 DLAAYRHSA

-80 GQTKTFLERELGLE
+80 NQTKTFLERELGLE

-120 EFQVAVTTSGELVSF
+120 EFQATVTTSGELVSF

-140 EEVPGASLEEAA
+140 EEAPGASLAEAE
-152 ARRLAETF
+152 ARRLAATF
-160 LTSELGHDLAALDFA
+160 LTGELGRDLAALDFV
-175 EAQAKERPNRIDYT
+175 EAQAQERPNRIDHT
-189 FSYKLRD
+189 FSWKLRD
-196 FAIGEA
+196 FAVGEA
-202 HYRFYVRLQG
+202 HYRFYVRIQG
-212 DQIGGFGEYLKV
+212 DQIGGFGEYLKI
-224 PEAWQRDYAELR
+224 PEAWERDYAELR

-259 AFFGGVRARDI
+259 SFFSGVRARDI
-270 RYKTAA
+270 RWKTAA
-276 IFGGIAAALTL
+276 IFGGIATVLTL
-287 LAQLNNLPLTAFG
+287 LAQLNNLPLTAFS

-325 GIFIF
+325 GILIF

-338 LYRRHYAGQIQI
+338 LYRRYYANQIQI

-403 EMVNTYIPWIMVLL
+403 EMINTYIPWIMVLL

-446 AAVFIAALIWGF
+446 AAVVIAGLIWGF
-458 AHAGYPQQPF
+458 AHANYPQQPF
-468 YIRGLEVGIGGI
+468 YIRGIEVGIGGI
-480 VIGYIFLRFGIL
+480 VVGYIFLRFGIL

-515 SYFVVSAALSA
+515 SYFIVSAALSA
-526 GLMFLP
+526 GLMLLP

-545 FADPTPLLNKSDAPT
+545 FADPTPLLNKSAAP
-560 APEAGADEPT
+560 AASEAGADEPT
-570 APQAAA
+570 APQPAATA
-576 PAPAFAY
+576 PTFAY

-606 LDYEKPLDF
+606 LDYEKPLNF
-615 VDVHLTRA
+615 VDVRLTQA
-623 EAEAKAIEH
+623 EAKAKAIEH
-632 LEATGADAAAYE
+632 LAAAGTDASAYE

-652 PNTMAIRYILERD
+652 PDAMAIRYILERD

-678 LASLWMTRF
+678 LASLWVTRF

-694 EYKVAVHPEDGSL
+694 EYRVAVHPEDGSL
-707 YSMSHLLAEESAGAD
+707 YSINHLLAEEAEGAD
-722 LSEAQARE
+722 LEEAQAQA
-730 IAVEHLRSFGLA
+730 IAVDHLRSFGLDP
-742 AERLE
+742 ERLE
-747 LKESSSEKLPNR
+747 LKEASSEKLPNR
-759 RDHRFVFEAAEGDER
+759 RDHRFVFEAVEGDGR

-796 RFLRV
+796 RFLKV
-801 PEAWAREYKEST
+801 PEDWQRERQEST
-813 TLKTALFG
+813 TLKTALSG
-821 LLIALIAAV
+821 LLIVLIAAV

-841 VRNEGIAWAPLVKIA
+841 VRNEGLAWAPLVKIS
-856 AVVVAFLLLSQ
+856 AVGAAFLLLDF

-881 LALSIFTITQI
+881 LTLSIFTITQM
-892 LGVVL
+892 LNFVL
-897 GSLGVGLLILA
+897 GSLGVGLMILA

-932 FRDAIVGVALVLIAI
+932 FRDAVVGVALILIAR
-947 ESCQHLLGYVQ
+947 EAWQHLRGYVE
-958 SQFIASDPSL
+958 SRFIASDPSL
-968 GLGLP
+968 GFGLP

-981 FWNPLPDGLMW
+981 FWNSLSDGVMG
-992 AIFVPVA
+992 AIFVPII
-999 AGLVLYYSRVVI
+999 AGLVLYYSRVVV
-1011 KKRLYGVLAGLGLG
+1011 KKRLYGVLAGLGVG
-1025 LVMSGT
+1025 LIMSGS
-1031 NAVHF
+1031 NAAHF
-1036 DEFLFELLTFGTSIG
+1036 DEFLFELLTFGTRVG
-1051 FAVAAIVLV
+1051 FVVAAIVLI
-1060 LRNNLLAYA
+1060 LRNNLLAYV

-1087 APAYQLQAGLLL
+1087 APAYQLQAGILLL
-1099 LIALVLVFCLWWRLG
+1099 LAFVVVFCLWWRLG
-1114 PERVS
+1114 TEREAS

>member
-1 MRQMETRLTRKDLV
+1 METRLTRKDLA
-15 FIGGCLLV
+15 FIGGCVLV
-23 AVVSLAVGVH
+23 AAVSLAVGVH
-33 YFYRAFPEA
+33 YFYQAFPEA

-52 AAVQAA
+52 AKEQAA
-58 DFLAARGF
+58 DFIAARGF
-66 DLSGYRHSA
+66 DLADYRHSA

-80 GQTKTFLERELGLE
+80 NQTKTFLERELGLE

-120 EFQVAVTTSGELVSF
+120 EFQATVTTSGELVSF

-140 EEVPGASLEEAA
+140 EEAPGASLGEAE

-160 LTSELGHDLAALDFA
+160 LTAELGRDLAALEFV
-175 EAQAKERPNRIDYT
+175 EVQAQERPNRIDYT
-189 FSYKLRD
+189 FNWKLRD
-196 FAIGEA
+196 FAVGDA

-212 DQIGGFGEYLKV
+212 DQIGGFGEYLKI
-224 PEAWQRDYAELR
+224 PEAWERDFAELR
-236 SRNETTGLVAGTL
+236 SHNETTSLVALTL
-249 LILTVLAMLV
+249 LILTILAMLV
-259 AFFGGVRARDI
+259 SFFSGVRARDI
-270 RYKTAA
+270 RWKTAA
-276 IFGGIAAALTL
+276 IFGAIAAVLTL
-287 LAQLNNLPLTAFG
+287 LAQLNNLPLTAFD

-318 LFAAAAQ
+318 LFAAAVQ

-338 LYRRHYAGQIQI
+338 LYRRYYANQIQI

-379 AYQVLFYITAEQFGA
+379 AYQVIFYITAEQLVGA
-394 WSPADIPYS
+394 WGPADIPYS

-437 LHKYLKSRW
+437 LHKYLKFRW
-446 AAVFIAALIWGF
+446 VAVVIAGLIWGF
-458 AHAGYPQQPF
+458 AHANYPQQPF
-468 YIRGLEVGIGGI
+468 YIRGIEVGIAGI
-480 VIGYIFLRFGIL
+480 VVGYIFLRFGIL

-526 GLMFLP
+526 GLMLLP

-545 FADPTPLLNKSDAPT
+545 FADPTPLLNKSAAP
-560 APEAGADEPT
+560 PSSEAAADEPT
-570 APQAAA
+570 AQQPAA
-576 PAPAFAY
+576 PAPTFTY
-583 TPLSKRRMG
+583 TPLSKRRLG
-592 WAAAVVVASLGFFA
+592 WAVAVVVVSLGFFA

-615 VDVHLTRA
+615 VDVRLTQG
-623 EAEAKAIEH
+623 EAEAKAVEY
-632 LEATGADAAAYE
+632 LEATGADPSAYE

-652 PNTMAIRYILERD
+652 PDAMAIRYILERD

-678 LASLWMTRF
+678 LASLWVTRF

-694 EYKVAVHPEDGSL
+694 EYRVAVHPEDGSL
-707 YSMSHLLAEESAGAD
+707 YSINHLLAEEAEGAD
-722 LSEAQARE
+722 LEEVQAQA
-730 IAVEHLRSFGLA
+730 IAVEHLRAHGFDV
-742 AERLE
+742 EQLE

-759 RDHRFVFEAAEGDER
+759 RDHRFVFEAVEGDVR

-796 RFLRV
+796 RFLKV
-801 PEAWAREYKEST
+801 PEDWQREREEGT
-813 TLKTALFG
+813 TLKTALSG
-821 LLIALIAAV
+821 LLIVLIAAV
-830 VLHGLWLLVRR
+830 VIHGLWLLVRR
-841 VRNEGIAWAPLVKIA
+841 VRNEGIVWSPLVKIA
-856 AVVVAFLLLSQ
+856 AIVAAFFLLEF

-881 LALSIFTITQI
+881 LTLSIFTITQI
-892 LGVVL
+892 LSFVL
-897 GSLGVGLLILA
+897 GSLGVGLMILA

-923 LRAARRVPE
+923 LRAARRMPE
-932 FRDAIVGVALVLIAI
+932 FRDAVVGVALILVAR
-947 ESCQHLLGYVQ
+947 EAWQHLRGYVE
-958 SQFIASDPSL
+958 SRFIASDPTF
-968 GLGLP
+968 GFGLP

-981 FWNPLPDGLMW
+981 FWNSLSDGVTN
-992 AIFVPVA
+992 AIFLPIL
-999 AGLVLYYSRVVI
+999 AGLALYYSRVVI
-1011 KKRLYGVLAGLGLG
+1011 KKRLYAVVAGLGVG
-1025 LVMSGT
+1025 LIMSGG

-1036 DEFLFELLTFGTSIG
+1036 DEFLFELLTFVTSIG
-1051 FAVAAIVLV
+1051 FVVAAIVLL
-1060 LRNNLLAYA
+1060 LRNNLLAYV
-1069 LLGFASVL
+1069 LLGFVSVL
-1077 SAVKGLGALS
+1077 SEVKSLGALS
-1087 APAYQLQAGLLL
+1087 APAYQLQAGILLL
-1099 LIALVLVFCLWWRLG
+1099 LTLLVVVCLWWRLG
-1114 PERVS
+1114 AEREAS

>member
-1 MRQMETRLTRKDLV
+1 MEIKLTRKDLA
-15 FIGGCLLV
+15 FIGGCVLV
-23 AVVSLAVGVH
+23 AAVSLAVGVH
-33 YFYRAFPEA
+33 YFYQAFPEA

-52 AAVQAA
+52 AKVQAA

-66 DLSGYRHSA
+66 DLADYRHSA

-80 GQTKTFLERELGLE
+80 NQTKTFLERELGLE

-120 EFQVAVTTSGELVSF
+120 EFQATVTTSGELVSF

-140 EEVPGASLEEAA
+140 EEAPGASLEEAE

-160 LTSELGHDLAALDFA
+160 LTGELGRDLAALDFV
-175 EAQAKERPNRIDYT
+175 EAQAQERPNRIDYT
-189 FSYKLRD
+189 FSWKLRD
-196 FAIGEA
+196 FAVGEA
-202 HYRFYVRLQG
+202 HYRFYVRIQG
-212 DQIGGFGEYLKV
+212 DQIGGFGEYLKI
-224 PEAWQRDYAELR
+224 PEAWERDYAELR
-236 SRNETTGLVAGTL
+236 SLNETTGLVAGTL
-249 LILTVLAMLV
+249 LILTILAMLV
-259 AFFGGVRARDI
+259 SFFSGVRARDI
-270 RYKTAA
+270 RWKTAA
-276 IFGGIAAALTL
+276 IFGAIAAVLTL
-287 LAQLNNLPLTAFG
+287 LAELNNLPLTSFG

-325 GIFIF
+325 GILIF

-338 LYRRHYAGQIQI
+338 LYRRYYANQIQI

-403 EMVNTYIPWIMVLL
+403 EMINTYIPWIMVLL

-446 AAVFIAALIWGF
+446 AAVVIAGLIWGF
-458 AHAGYPQQPF
+458 AHANYPQQPF
-468 YIRGLEVGIGGI
+468 YIRGIEVGIGGI
-480 VIGYIFLRFGIL
+480 IVGYIFLRFGIL

-515 SYFVVSAALSA
+515 SYFIVSAALSA
-526 GLMFLP
+526 GLMLLP

-545 FADPTPLLNKSDAPT
+545 FADPTPLLNKSAAPA
-560 APEAGADEPT
+560 APEADADEPT
-570 APQAAA
+570 AQQPAA
-576 PAPAFAY
+576 PAPTFAY

-615 VDVHLTRA
+615 VDVHLTQA
-623 EAEAKAIEH
+623 EAKAKAIEH
-632 LEATGADAAAYE
+632 LKATGADASTYE

-652 PNTMAIRYILERD
+652 PDAMAIRYILERD

-678 LASLWMTRF
+678 LASLWVTRF

-694 EYKVAVHPEDGSL
+694 EYRVAIHPEDGSL
-707 YSMSHLLAEESAGAD
+707 YSINHLLAEEAEGAD
-722 LSEAQARE
+722 LEEAQAQA
-730 IAVEHLRSFGLA
+730 IAVDHLRTYGFDVDH
-742 AERLE
+742 LE

-796 RFLRV
+796 RYLKV
-801 PEAWAREYKEST
+801 PEDWRRARQEST
-813 TLKTALFG
+813 TLKTALSG
-821 LLIALIAAV
+821 LLIVLIAAV

-856 AVVVAFLLLSQ
+856 AIGAALLLLDF

-881 LALSIFTITQI
+881 LTLSIFTITQI
-892 LGVVL
+892 LSFVL
-897 GSLGVGLLILA
+897 GSLGVGLMILA

-932 FRDAIVGVALVLIAI
+932 FRDAVVGVALILIAR
-947 ESCQHLLGYVQ
+947 EAWQHLRGYVE
-958 SQFIASDPSL
+958 SRFIASDPSL
-968 GLGLP
+968 GFGLP
-973 SGLDQYLP
+973 SALDQYLP
-981 FWNPLPDGLMW
+981 FWNSLSDGAMG
-992 AIFVPVA
+992 AIFAPII
-999 AGLVLYYSRVVI
+999 AGLVLYYSRVVV
-1011 KKRLYGVLAGLGLG
+1011 KKRLYGVLAGLGVG
-1025 LVMSGT
+1025 LIVSGS
-1031 NAVHF
+1031 NAAHF
-1036 DEFLFELLTFGTSIG
+1036 DEFLFELLTFGTSVG
-1051 FAVAAIVLV
+1051 FVVAAIVLV
-1060 LRNNLLAYA
+1060 LRNNLLAYV

-1087 APAYQLQAGLLL
+1087 APAYQLQAGVL
-1099 LIALVLVFCLWWRLG
+1099 LVLALLVVFCLWWRLG
-1114 PERVS
+1114 AEREAS

>member
-1 MRQMETRLTRKDLV
+1 MEIKLTRKDLA
-15 FIGGCLLV
+15 FIGGCVLV
-23 AVVSLAVGVH
+23 AAVSLAVGVH
-33 YFYRAFPEA
+33 YFYQAFPEA

-52 AAVQAA
+52 AKVQAA

-66 DLSGYRHSA
+66 DLADYRHSA

-80 GQTKTFLERELGLE
+80 NQTKTFLERELGLE

-107 RWSNRWVRELEKE
+107 RWSNRWVRQLEKE
-120 EFQVAVTTSGELVSF
+120 EFQATVTTSGELVSF

-140 EEVPGASLEEAA
+140 EEAPGASLEEAE

-160 LTSELGHDLAALDFA
+160 LTGELGRDLAALDFV
-175 EAQAKERPNRIDYT
+175 EAQAQERPNRIDYT
-189 FSYKLRD
+189 FSWKLRD
-196 FAIGEA
+196 FAVGEA
-202 HYRFYVRLQG
+202 HYRFYVRIQG
-212 DQIGGFGEYLKV
+212 DQIGGFGEYLKI
-224 PEAWQRDYAELR
+224 PEAWERDYAELR
-236 SRNETTGLVAGTL
+236 SLNETTGLVAGTL
-249 LILTVLAMLV
+249 LILTILAMLV
-259 AFFGGVRARDI
+259 SFFSGVRARDI
-270 RYKTAA
+270 RWKTAA
-276 IFGGIAAALTL
+276 IFGAIAAVLTL
-287 LAQLNNLPLTAFG
+287 LAELNNLPLTSFG

-325 GIFIF
+325 GILIF

-338 LYRRHYAGQIQI
+338 LYRRYYANQIQI

-403 EMVNTYIPWIMVLL
+403 EMINTYIPWIMVLL

-446 AAVFIAALIWGF
+446 AAVVIAGLIWGF
-458 AHAGYPQQPF
+458 AHANYPQQPF
-468 YIRGLEVGIGGI
+468 YIRGIEVGIGGI
-480 VIGYIFLRFGIL
+480 IVGYIFLRFGIL

-515 SYFVVSAALSA
+515 SYFIVSAALSA
-526 GLMFLP
+526 GLMLLP

-545 FADPTPLLNKSDAPT
+545 FADPTPLLNKSAAPA
-560 APEAGADEPT
+560 APEADADEPT
-570 APQAAA
+570 AQQPAA
-576 PAPAFAY
+576 PAPTFAY

-615 VDVHLTRA
+615 VDVHLTQA
-623 EAEAKAIEH
+623 EAKAKAIEH
-632 LEATGADAAAYE
+632 LKATGADASTYE

-652 PNTMAIRYILERD
+652 PDAMAIRYILERD

-678 LASLWMTRF
+678 LASLWVTRF

-694 EYKVAVHPEDGSL
+694 EYRVAIHPEDGSL
-707 YSMSHLLAEESAGAD
+707 YSINHLLAEEAEGAD
-722 LSEAQARE
+722 LEEAQAQA
-730 IAVEHLRSFGLA
+730 IAVDHLRTYGFDVDH
-742 AERLE
+742 LE

-796 RFLRV
+796 RYLKV
-801 PEAWAREYKEST
+801 PEDWRRARQEST
-813 TLKTALFG
+813 TLKTALSG
-821 LLIALIAAV
+821 LLIVLIAAV

-856 AVVVAFLLLSQ
+856 AIGAALLLLDF

-881 LALSIFTITQI
+881 LTLSIFTITQI
-892 LGVVL
+892 LSFVL
-897 GSLGVGLLILA
+897 GSLGVGLMILA

-932 FRDAIVGVALVLIAI
+932 FRDAVVGVALILIAR
-947 ESCQHLLGYVQ
+947 EAWQHLRGYVE
-958 SQFIASDPSL
+958 SRFIASDPSL
-968 GLGLP
+968 GFGLP
-973 SGLDQYLP
+973 SALDQYLP
-981 FWNPLPDGLMW
+981 FWNSLSDGAMG
-992 AIFVPVA
+992 AIFAPII
-999 AGLVLYYSRVVI
+999 AGLVLYYSRVVV
-1011 KKRLYGVLAGLGLG
+1011 KKRLYGVLAGLGVG
-1025 LVMSGT
+1025 LIVSGS
-1031 NAVHF
+1031 NAAHF
-1036 DEFLFELLTFGTSIG
+1036 DEFLFELLTFGTSVG
-1051 FAVAAIVLV
+1051 FVVAAIVLV
-1060 LRNNLLAYA
+1060 LRNNLLAYV

-1087 APAYQLQAGLLL
+1087 APAYQLQAGVL
-1099 LIALVLVFCLWWRLG
+1099 LVLALLVVFCLWWRLG
-1114 PERVS
+1114 AEREAS

>member
-1 MRQMETRLTRKDLV
+1 MEIKLTKKDLA
-15 FIGGCLLV
+15 FIGGCVLI
-23 AVVSLAVGVH
+23 AAVSLAVGVH

-52 AAVQAA
+52 AKEQAV
-58 DFLAARGF
+58 DFIAARGF
-66 DLSGYRHSA
+66 DLADYRHSA

-80 GQTKTFLERELGLE
+80 DQTKTFLERELGLE

-120 EFQVAVTTSGELVSF
+120 EFQATVTTAGELVSF
-135 SHLIE
+135 SHLVE
-140 EEVPGASLEEAA
+140 EEAPGASLEEAE
-152 ARRLAETF
+152 ARRLAESF
-160 LTSELGHDLAALDFA
+160 LTDELGRDLAALEFV
-175 EAQAKERPNRIDYT
+175 EVQTQERPNRIDHT
-189 FSYKLRD
+189 FSWKLRD
-196 FAIGEA
+196 FAVSEA
-202 HYRFYVRLQG
+202 YYRFYVRLQG
-212 DQIGGFGEYLKV
+212 DQIGGFGEYLKI
-224 PEAWQRDYAELR
+224 PEAWQRDFAELR
-236 SRNETTGLVAGTL
+236 SRNETTGLVATTL
-249 LILTVLAMLV
+249 LILTILAMLV
-259 AFFGGVRARDI
+259 SFFSGVRTRDI
-270 RYKTAA
+270 RWKTAA
-276 IFGGIAAALTL
+276 VFGGIAAVLTL
-287 LAQLNNLPLTAFG
+287 LAELNNLPLTSFS

-309 FLTGQLLNS
+309 FLTRQLLNS

-325 GIFIF
+325 GILIF

-338 LYRRHYAGQIQI
+338 LYRRYYANQIQI

-394 WSPADIPYS
+394 WSPADIPYR

-468 YIRGLEVGIGGI
+468 YIRGIEVGIAGI
-480 VIGYIFLRFGIL
+480 VVGYIFLRFGIL

-526 GLMFLP
+526 GLMLLP

-545 FADPTPLLNKSDAPT
+545 FADPTPLLNKSAAP
-560 APEAGADEPT
+560 AEAVVADEPT
-570 APQAAA
+570 ARQPAA
-576 PAPAFAY
+576 PEATFAY
-583 TPLSKRRMG
+583 TPLSKRLMG

-606 LDYEKPLDF
+606 LDYDKPLDF
-615 VDVHLTRA
+615 VDVRLTRG
-623 EAEAKAIEH
+623 EAEAKAVEY
-632 LEATGADAAAYE
+632 LKATGAEPSAYE

-652 PNTMAIRYILERD
+652 PNTLAIRYILERD
-665 SVAVVNRLYQEDL
+665 SVAVVNRLYQEEL
-678 LASLWMTRF
+678 LASLWVTRF

-694 EYKVAVHPEDGSL
+694 EYRVAVHPEDGSL
-707 YSMSHLLAEESAGAD
+707 YSINHLLAEEGEGAD
-722 LSEAQARE
+722 LKEAQAQA
-730 IAVEHLRSFGLA
+730 IAVQHLRSFGLDP
-742 AERLE
+742 ERLD
-747 LKESSSEKLPNR
+747 LKEASSEKLPNR
-759 RDHRFVFEAAEGDER
+759 RDHRFVFEAVEGDPR

-785 NVAGDEPVSIY
+785 EIAGDEPVSIY
-796 RFLRV
+796 RFLKV
-801 PEAWAREYKEST
+801 PEDWQRVRQEST
-813 TLKTALFG
+813 TLKTALSG
-821 LLIALIAAV
+821 LLIVLIAAV

-841 VRNEGIAWAPLVKIA
+841 VRNEGIVWAPLIKIA
-856 AVVVAFLLLSQ
+856 AIGAAFFLLEF

-881 LALSIFTITQI
+881 LTLSIFTITQI
-892 LGVVL
+892 LSMALV
-897 GSLGVGLLILA
+897 SLGVGLMILA

-932 FRDAIVGVALVLIAI
+932 FRDAVIGVALVLVAS
-947 ESCQHLLGYVQ
+947 ETWQHLRGYVE
-958 SQFIASDPSL
+958 SRFISSDPTL
-968 GLGLP
+968 GFGLP

-981 FWNPLPDGLMW
+981 FWDSLSDGVMN
-992 AIFVPVA
+992 AIFVPIL
-999 AGLVLYYSRVVI
+999 AGLVLYYSRVII
-1011 KKRLYGVLAGLGLG
+1011 KKRLYAVVAGLGIG
-1025 LVMSGT
+1025 LIMSGG

-1051 FAVAAIVLV
+1051 FVVAAIVLL
-1060 LRNNLLAYA
+1060 LRNNLLAYV
-1069 LLGFASVL
+1069 LLGFVSVL
-1077 SAVKGLGALS
+1077 SEVRSLGALS
-1087 APAYQLQAGLLL
+1087 APAYQLQAGILLL
-1099 LIALVLVFCLWWRLG
+1099 LTLLVVFCLWWRLG
-1114 PERVS
+1114 AEYR

>member
-1 MRQMETRLTRKDLV
+1 MEIKLTRKDLA
-15 FIGGCLLV
+15 FIGGCVLV
-23 AVVSLAVGVH
+23 AAVSLAVGVH

-52 AAVQAA
+52 AKVQAA

-66 DLSGYRHSA
+66 DLAGYRHSA

-80 GQTKTFLERELGLE
+80 NQTKTFLERELGLE

-107 RWSNRWVRELEKE
+107 RWSNRWVRELEKV
-120 EFQVAVTTSGELVSF
+120 EFQATVTTSGELVSF

-140 EEVPGASLEEAA
+140 EEAPGASLVEAE
-152 ARRLAETF
+152 ARRLAATF
-160 LTSELGHDLAALDFA
+160 LTAELGRDLAALDFV
-175 EAQAKERPNRIDYT
+175 EAQAQERPNRIDYT
-189 FSYKLRD
+189 FSWKLRD
-196 FAIGEA
+196 FAVGEA

-212 DQIGGFGEYLKV
+212 DEIGGFGEYLKI
-224 PEAWQRDYAELR
+224 PEAWERDYAELR

-249 LILTVLAMLV
+249 LILTILAMLV
-259 AFFGGVRARDI
+259 SFFSGVRARDI
-270 RYKTAA
+270 RWKTAA
-276 IFGGIAAALTL
+276 IFGAIAAALTL
-287 LAQLNNLPLTAFG
+287 LAELNNLPLTSFS

-325 GIFIF
+325 GILIF

-338 LYRRHYAGQIQI
+338 LYRRYYANQIQI

-403 EMVNTYIPWIMVLL
+403 EMINTYIPWIMVLL

-446 AAVFIAALIWGF
+446 AAVVIAGLIWGF

-468 YIRGLEVGIGGI
+468 YIRGIEVGIGGI
-480 VIGYIFLRFGIL
+480 VVGYIFLRFGIL

-515 SYFVVSAALSA
+515 SYFIVSAALSA
-526 GLMFLP
+526 GLMLLP

-545 FADPTPLLNKSDAPT
+545 FADPTPLLNKSAAPA

-570 APQAAA
+570 APQPAA
-576 PAPAFAY
+576 PAPTFAY
-583 TPLSKRRMG
+583 TRLSKRRMG
-592 WAAAVVVASLGFFA
+592 WAAAVVVASLGLFA
-606 LDYEKPLDF
+606 LDYEKPLNF
-615 VDVHLTRA
+615 VDVRLTQA
-623 EAEAKAIEH
+623 EAKAKAIEH
-632 LEATGADAAAYE
+632 LAAASADASAYE

-652 PNTMAIRYILERD
+652 PDAMAIRYILERD

-678 LASLWMTRF
+678 LASLWVTRF

-694 EYKVAVHPEDGSL
+694 EYRVAVHPQDGSL
-707 YSMSHLLAEESAGAD
+707 YSINHLLAEEAEGAD
-722 LSEAQARE
+722 LEEAQAQA
-730 IAVEHLRSFGLA
+730 IAVDHLRAFGLDP
-742 AERLE
+742 ERLE
-747 LKESSSEKLPNR
+747 LKEASSEKLPNR
-759 RDHRFVFEAAEGDER
+759 RDHRFVFEAAEGDGR

-796 RFLRV
+796 RFLKV
-801 PEAWAREYKEST
+801 PEDWQRERQEST
-813 TLKTALFG
+813 TLKTALSG
-821 LLIALIAAV
+821 LLIVLIAAV

-841 VRNEGIAWAPLVKIA
+841 VRNEGLAWAPLVKIS
-856 AVVVAFLLLSQ
+856 AVGAAFLLLDF

-881 LALSIFTITQI
+881 LTLSIFTITQM
-892 LGVVL
+892 LNFVL
-897 GSLGVGLLILA
+897 GSLGVGLMILA

-932 FRDAIVGVALVLIAI
+932 FRDAVVGVALVLVAR
-947 ESCQHLLGYVQ
+947 EAWQHLRGYVE
-958 SQFIASDPSL
+958 SRFIASDPSL
-968 GLGLP
+968 GFGLP

-981 FWNPLPDGLMW
+981 FWNSLSDGVMG
-992 AIFVPVA
+992 AIFVPII
-999 AGLVLYYSRVVI
+999 AGLVLYYSRVVV
-1011 KKRLYGVLAGLGLG
+1011 KKRLYGVLAGLGVG
-1025 LVMSGT
+1025 LIMSGS
-1031 NAVHF
+1031 NAAHF
-1036 DEFLFELLTFGTSIG
+1036 DEFLFELLTFITSVG
-1051 FAVAAIVLV
+1051 FVVAAIVLI
-1060 LRNNLLAYA
+1060 LRNNLLAYV

-1077 SAVKGLGALS
+1077 TAVKGLGALS
-1087 APAYQLQAGLLL
+1087 APAYQLQAGILLL
-1099 LIALVLVFCLWWRLG
+1099 LALVVVFCLWWRLG
-1114 PERVS
+1114 TEREAS

>member
-1 MRQMETRLTRKDLV
+1 METKLTRKDFA

-23 AVVSLAVGVH
+23 AAVSLAVGVH

-52 AAVQAA
+52 AKAQAA

-66 DLSGYRHSA
+66 DLAAYRHSA

-80 GQTKTFLERELGLE
+80 NQTKTFLERELGLE

-120 EFQVAVTTSGELVSF
+120 EFQATVTTSGELVSF

-140 EEVPGASLEEAA
+140 EEAPGASLAEAEA
-152 ARRLAETF
+152 HRLAATF
-160 LTSELGHDLAALDFA
+160 LTGELGHDFAALDFV
-175 EAQAKERPNRIDYT
+175 EAQAQERPNRIDYT
-189 FSYKLRD
+189 FNWKLRD
-196 FAIGEA
+196 FAVGDA
-202 HYRFYVRLQG
+202 HYRFYVRIQG
-212 DQIGGFGEYLKV
+212 DQIGGFGEYLKI
-224 PEAWQRDYAELR
+224 PEAWERDYAELR

-259 AFFGGVRARDI
+259 SFFSGVRARDI
-270 RYKTAA
+270 RWKTAA
-276 IFGGIAAALTL
+276 IFGAIAAALTL
-287 LAQLNNLPLTAFG
+287 LAQLNNLPLTSFS

-325 GIFIF
+325 GILIF

-338 LYRRHYAGQIQI
+338 LYRRYYANQIQI

-403 EMVNTYIPWIMVLL
+403 EMINTYIPWIMVLL

-446 AAVFIAALIWGF
+446 AAVVIAGLIWGF
-458 AHAGYPQQPF
+458 AHANYPQQPF
-468 YIRGLEVGIGGI
+468 YIRGIEVGIGGI
-480 VIGYIFLRFGIL
+480 IVGYIFLRFGIL

-515 SYFVVSAALSA
+515 SYFIVSAALSA
-526 GLMFLP
+526 GLMLLP

-545 FADPTPLLNKSDAPT
+545 FADPTPLLNKSAAPA

-570 APQAAA
+570 APQPAA
-576 PAPAFAY
+576 PAPTFAY

-592 WAAAVVVASLGFFA
+592 WAAAVVVASLGLFA
-606 LDYEKPLDF
+606 LDYEKPLNF
-615 VDVHLTRA
+615 VDVRLTQA
-623 EAEAKAIEH
+623 EAKAKAIEH
-632 LEATGADAAAYE
+632 LAAAGADASAYE

-652 PNTMAIRYILERD
+652 PDAMAIRYILERD

-678 LASLWMTRF
+678 LASLWVTRF

-694 EYKVAVHPEDGSL
+694 EYRVAVHPEDGSL
-707 YSMSHLLAEESAGAD
+707 YSINHLLAEEAEGAD
-722 LSEAQARE
+722 LEEAQAQA
-730 IAVEHLRSFGLA
+730 IAVDHLRSFGLDP
-742 AERLE
+742 ERLE
-747 LKESSSEKLPNR
+747 LKEASSEKLPNR
-759 RDHRFVFEAAEGDER
+759 RDHRFVFEAVEGDAR

-796 RFLRV
+796 RFLKV
-801 PEAWAREYKEST
+801 PEDWQRERQEST
-813 TLKTALFG
+813 TLKTALSG
-821 LLIALIAAV
+821 LLIVLIAAV

-841 VRNEGIAWAPLVKIA
+841 VRNEGLAWAPLVKIS
-856 AVVVAFLLLSQ
+856 AVGAAFLLLDF

-881 LALSIFTITQI
+881 LTLSIFTITQM
-892 LGVVL
+892 LNFVL
-897 GSLGVGLLILA
+897 GSLGVGLMILA

-932 FRDAIVGVALVLIAI
+932 FRDAVVGVALILIAR
-947 ESCQHLLGYVQ
+947 EAWQHLRGYVE
-958 SQFIASDPSL
+958 SRFIASDPSL
-968 GLGLP
+968 GFGLP

-981 FWNPLPDGLMW
+981 FWNSLSDGVMG
-992 AIFVPVA
+992 AIFVPII
-999 AGLVLYYSRVVI
+999 AGLVLYYSRVVV
-1011 KKRLYGVLAGLGLG
+1011 KKRLYGVLAGLGVG
-1025 LVMSGT
+1025 LIMSGS
-1031 NAVHF
+1031 NAAHF
-1036 DEFLFELLTFGTSIG
+1036 DEFLFELLTFGTRVG
-1051 FAVAAIVLV
+1051 FVVAAIVLI
-1060 LRNNLLAYA
+1060 LRNNLLAYV

-1087 APAYQLQAGLLL
+1087 APAYQLQAGILLL
-1099 LIALVLVFCLWWRLG
+1099 LAFVVVFCLWWRLG
-1114 PERVS
+1114 TEREAS

>member
-1 MRQMETRLTRKDLV
+1 METKLTRKDFA
-15 FIGGCLLV
+15 FIGGCVLV
-23 AVVSLAVGVH
+23 AAVSLAVGVH

-52 AAVQAA
+52 AKVQAA

-66 DLSGYRHSA
+66 DLADYRHSA

-80 GQTKTFLERELGLE
+80 NQTKTFLERELGLE

-120 EFQVAVTTSGELVSF
+120 EFQATVTTSGELVSF

-140 EEVPGASLEEAA
+140 EEAPGASLAEAE

-160 LTSELGHDLAALDFA
+160 LTGELGHDLAALDFV
-175 EAQAKERPNRIDYT
+175 EAQAQERPNRIDYT
-189 FSYKLRD
+189 FNWKLRD
-196 FAIGEA
+196 FAVGDA
-202 HYRFYVRLQG
+202 HYRFYVRIQG
-212 DQIGGFGEYLKV
+212 DQIGGFGEYLKI
-224 PEAWQRDYAELR
+224 PEAWERDYAELR

-259 AFFGGVRARDI
+259 SFFSGVRARDI
-270 RYKTAA
+270 RWKTAA
-276 IFGGIAAALTL
+276 IFGAIAAVLTL
-287 LAQLNNLPLTAFG
+287 LAQLNNLPLTSFS

-325 GIFIF
+325 GILIF

-338 LYRRHYAGQIQI
+338 LYRRYYANQIQI

-403 EMVNTYIPWIMVLL
+403 EMINTYIPWIMVLL

-446 AAVFIAALIWGF
+446 AAVVIAGLIWGF
-458 AHAGYPQQPF
+458 AHANYPQQPF
-468 YIRGLEVGIGGI
+468 YIRGIEVGIGGI
-480 VIGYIFLRFGIL
+480 IVGYIFLRFGIL

-515 SYFVVSAALSA
+515 SYFIVSAALSA
-526 GLMFLP
+526 GLMLLP

-545 FADPTPLLNKSDAPT
+545 FADPTPLLNKSAAPA

-570 APQAAA
+570 APQPAA
-576 PAPAFAY
+576 PAPTFAY
-583 TPLSKRRMG
+583 TRLSKRRMG
-592 WAAAVVVASLGFFA
+592 WAAAVVVASLGLFA
-606 LDYEKPLDF
+606 LDYEKPLNF
-615 VDVHLTRA
+615 VDVRLTQA
-623 EAEAKAIEH
+623 EAKAKAIEH
-632 LEATGADAAAYE
+632 LAAAGADASAYE

-652 PNTMAIRYILERD
+652 PDAMAIRYILERD

-678 LASLWMTRF
+678 LASLWVTRF

-694 EYKVAVHPEDGSL
+694 EYRVAVHPEDGSL
-707 YSMSHLLAEESAGAD
+707 YSINHLLAEEAEGAD
-722 LSEAQARE
+722 LEEAQAQA
-730 IAVEHLRSFGLA
+730 IAVDHLRSFGLDP
-742 AERLE
+742 ERLE
-747 LKESSSEKLPNR
+747 LKEASSEKLPNR
-759 RDHRFVFEAAEGDER
+759 RDHRFVFEAVEGDGR

-796 RFLRV
+796 RFLKV
-801 PEAWAREYKEST
+801 PEDWQRERQEST
-813 TLKTALFG
+813 TLKTALSG
-821 LLIALIAAV
+821 LLIVLIAAV

-841 VRNEGIAWAPLVKIA
+841 VRNEGLAWAPLVKIS
-856 AVVVAFLLLSQ
+856 AVGAAFLLLDF

-881 LALSIFTITQI
+881 FTLSIFTITQM
-892 LGVVL
+892 LSFVL
-897 GSLGVGLLILA
+897 GSLGVGLMILA

-932 FRDAIVGVALVLIAI
+932 FRDAAVGVALILIAR
-947 ESCQHLLGYVQ
+947 EAWQHLRGYVE
-958 SQFIASDPSL
+958 SRFIASDPSL
-968 GLGLP
+968 GFGLP

-981 FWNPLPDGLMW
+981 FWNPLSDGVMG
-992 AIFVPVA
+992 AIFVPII
-999 AGLVLYYSRVVI
+999 AGLVLYYSRVVV
-1011 KKRLYGVLAGLGLG
+1011 KKRLYGVLAGLGVG
-1025 LVMSGT
+1025 LIMSGS
-1031 NAVHF
+1031 NAAHF
-1036 DEFLFELLTFGTSIG
+1036 DEFLFELLTFVTSVG
-1051 FAVAAIVLV
+1051 FVVAAIVLI
-1060 LRNNLLAYA
+1060 LRNNLLAYV

-1087 APAYQLQAGLLL
+1087 APAYQLQAGILLL
-1099 LIALVLVFCLWWRLG
+1099 LALVVVFCLWWRLG
-1114 PERVS
+1114 TEREAS

>member
-1 MRQMETRLTRKDLV
+1 MEIKLTRKDLA
-15 FIGGCLLV
+15 FIGGCVLV
-23 AVVSLAVGVH
+23 AAVSLAVGVH
-33 YFYRAFPEA
+33 YFYQAFPEA

-52 AAVQAA
+52 AKVQAA

-66 DLSGYRHSA
+66 DLADYRHSA

-80 GQTKTFLERELGLE
+80 NQTKTFLERELGLE

-107 RWSNRWVRELEKE
+107 RWSNRWVRQLEKE
-120 EFQVAVTTSGELVSF
+120 EFQATVTTSGELVSF

-140 EEVPGASLEEAA
+140 EEAPGASLEEAE

-160 LTSELGHDLAALDFA
+160 LTGELGRDLAALDFV
-175 EAQAKERPNRIDYT
+175 EAQAQERPNRIDYT
-189 FSYKLRD
+189 FSWKLRD
-196 FAIGEA
+196 FAVGEA
-202 HYRFYVRLQG
+202 HYRFYVRIQG
-212 DQIGGFGEYLKV
+212 DQIGGFGEYLKI
-224 PEAWQRDYAELR
+224 PEAWERDYAELR
-236 SRNETTGLVAGTL
+236 SLNETTGLVAGTL
-249 LILTVLAMLV
+249 LILTILAMLV
-259 AFFGGVRARDI
+259 SFFSGVRARDI
-270 RYKTAA
+270 RWKTAA
-276 IFGGIAAALTL
+276 IFGAIAAVLTL
-287 LAQLNNLPLTAFG
+287 LAELNNLPLTSFG

-325 GIFIF
+325 GILIF

-338 LYRRHYAGQIQI
+338 LYRRYYANQIQI

-403 EMVNTYIPWIMVLL
+403 EMINTYIPWIMVLL

-446 AAVFIAALIWGF
+446 AAVVIAGLIWGF
-458 AHAGYPQQPF
+458 AHANYPQQPF
-468 YIRGLEVGIGGI
+468 YIRGIEVGIAGI
-480 VIGYIFLRFGIL
+480 IVGYIFLRFGIL

-515 SYFVVSAALSA
+515 SYFIVSAALSA
-526 GLMFLP
+526 GLMLLP

-545 FADPTPLLNKSDAPT
+545 FADPTPLLNKSAAPA
-560 APEAGADEPT
+560 APEADADEPT
-570 APQAAA
+570 AQQPAA
-576 PAPAFAY
+576 PAPTFAY

-615 VDVHLTRA
+615 VDVHLTQA
-623 EAEAKAIEH
+623 EAKAKAIEH
-632 LEATGADAAAYE
+632 LKATGADASTYE

-652 PNTMAIRYILERD
+652 PDAMAIRYMLERD

-678 LASLWMTRF
+678 LASLWVTRF

-694 EYKVAVHPEDGSL
+694 EYRVAVHPEDGSL
-707 YSMSHLLAEESAGAD
+707 YSINHLLAEEAEGAD
-722 LSEAQARE
+722 LEEAQAQA
-730 IAVEHLRSFGLA
+730 IAVDHLRTYGFDVDH
-742 AERLE
+742 LE

-796 RFLRV
+796 RYLKV
-801 PEAWAREYKEST
+801 PEDWRRARQEST
-813 TLKTALFG
+813 TLKTALSG
-821 LLIALIAAV
+821 LLIVLIAAV

-856 AVVVAFLLLSQ
+856 AIGAALLLLDF

-881 LALSIFTITQI
+881 LTLSIFTITQI
-892 LGVVL
+892 LSFVL
-897 GSLGVGLLILA
+897 GSLGVGLMILA

-932 FRDAIVGVALVLIAI
+932 FRDAVVGVGLILIAR
-947 ESCQHLLGYVQ
+947 EAWQHLRGYVE
-958 SQFIASDPSL
+958 SRFIASDPSL
-968 GLGLP
+968 GFGLP
-973 SGLDQYLP
+973 SALDQYLP
-981 FWNPLPDGLMW
+981 FWNSLSDGAMG
-992 AIFVPVA
+992 AIFAPII
-999 AGLVLYYSRVVI
+999 AGLVLYYSRVVV
-1011 KKRLYGVLAGLGLG
+1011 KKRLYGVLAGLGVG
-1025 LVMSGT
+1025 LIVSGS
-1031 NAVHF
+1031 NAAHF
-1036 DEFLFELLTFGTSIG
+1036 DEFLFELLTFGTSVG
-1051 FAVAAIVLV
+1051 FVVAAIVLV
-1060 LRNNLLAYA
+1060 LRNNLLAYV

-1087 APAYQLQAGLLL
+1087 APAYQLQAGILLL
-1099 LIALVLVFCLWWRLG
+1099 LALVVVFCLWWRLG
-1114 PERVS
+1114 TEREAS

>member
-1 MRQMETRLTRKDLV
+1 MEIKLTRKDLA
-15 FIGGCLLV
+15 FIGGCVLV
-23 AVVSLAVGVH
+23 AAVSLAVGVH
-33 YFYRAFPEA
+33 YFYQAFPEA

-52 AAVQAA
+52 AKVQAA

-66 DLSGYRHSA
+66 DLAAYRHSA

-80 GQTKTFLERELGLE
+80 NQTKTFLERELGLE

-107 RWSNRWVRELEKE
+107 RWSNRWVRQLEKE
-120 EFQVAVTTSGELVSF
+120 EFQATVTTSGELVSF

-140 EEVPGASLEEAA
+140 EEASGASLAEAE

-160 LTSELGHDLAALDFA
+160 LTGELGSDLAALDFV
-175 EAQAKERPNRIDYT
+175 EAQAQERPNRIDYT
-189 FSYKLRD
+189 FSWKLRD
-196 FAIGEA
+196 FAVGEA

-212 DQIGGFGEYLKV
+212 DQIGGFGEYLKI
-224 PEAWQRDYAELR
+224 PEAWERDYAELR

-249 LILTVLAMLV
+249 LILTILAMLV
-259 AFFGGVRARDI
+259 SFFSGVRARDI
-270 RYKTAA
+270 RWKTAA
-276 IFGGIAAALTL
+276 IFGAIAAVLTL
-287 LAQLNNLPLTAFG
+287 LAELNNLPLTSFS

-325 GIFIF
+325 GILIF

-338 LYRRHYAGQIQI
+338 LYRRYYANQIQI

-403 EMVNTYIPWIMVLL
+403 EMINTYIPWIMVLL

-446 AAVFIAALIWGF
+446 AAVVIAGLIWGF
-458 AHAGYPQQPF
+458 AHANYPQQPF
-468 YIRGLEVGIGGI
+468 YIRGIEVGIAGI
-480 VIGYIFLRFGIL
+480 IVGYIFLRFGIL

-515 SYFVVSAALSA
+515 SYFIVSAALSA
-526 GLMFLP
+526 GLMLLP

-545 FADPTPLLNKSDAPT
+545 FADPTPLLNKSAAPA

-570 APQAAA
+570 AQQPAA
-576 PAPAFAY
+576 PAPTFAY
-583 TPLSKRRMG
+583 TPLSKRRLG

-615 VDVHLTRA
+615 VDVRLTRT
-623 EAEAKAIEH
+623 EAKAKAIEH
-632 LEATGADAAAYE
+632 LEATGADASAYE

-652 PNTMAIRYILERD
+652 PSTTAIRYILERD

-678 LASLWMTRF
+678 LASLWVTRF

-694 EYKVAVHPEDGSL
+694 EYRVAIHPEDGSL
-707 YSMSHLLAEESAGAD
+707 YSINHLLAEEAEGAD
-722 LSEAQARE
+722 LEEAQAQVM
-730 IAVEHLRSFGLA
+730 AVDHLRTYGFDVDH
-742 AERLE
+742 LE

-759 RDHRFVFEAAEGDER
+759 RDHRFVFEATEGDER

-796 RFLRV
+796 RFLKV
-801 PEAWAREYKEST
+801 PEDWRRARQEST
-813 TLKTALFG
+813 TLKTALSG
-821 LLIALIAAV
+821 LLIVLIAAV

-841 VRNEGIAWAPLVKIA
+841 VRNEGLAWAPLVKIA
-856 AVVVAFLLLSQ
+856 AVGAALLLLDF

-881 LALSIFTITQI
+881 LTLSIFTITQM
-892 LGVVL
+892 LSFVL
-897 GSLGVGLLILA
+897 GSLGVGLMILA

-932 FRDAIVGVALVLIAI
+932 FRDAVVGVALVLVAR
-947 ESCQHLLGYVQ
+947 ETWQHLRGYVE
-958 SQFIASDPSL
+958 SRFIASDPSL
-968 GLGLP
+968 GFGLP

-981 FWNPLPDGLMW
+981 FWNSLSDGVMG
-992 AIFVPVA
+992 AIFVPII
-999 AGLVLYYSRVVI
+999 AGLVLYYSRVVV
-1011 KKRLYGVLAGLGLG
+1011 KKRLYGVLAGLGVG
-1025 LVMSGT
+1025 LIMSGS
-1031 NAVHF
+1031 NAAHF
-1036 DEFLFELLTFGTSIG
+1036 DEFLFELLTFITSVG
-1051 FAVAAIVLV
+1051 FIVAAIVLI
-1060 LRNNLLAYA
+1060 LRNNLLAYV

-1077 SAVKGLGALS
+1077 TAVKGLGALS
-1087 APAYQLQAGLLL
+1087 APAYQLQAGILLL
-1099 LIALVLVFCLWWRLG
+1099 LALVVVFCLWWRLG
-1114 PERVS
+1114 TEREAS

>member
-1 MRQMETRLTRKDLV
+1 METKLTRKDLA
-15 FIGGCLLV
+15 FIGGCVLL
-23 AVVSLAVGVH
+23 AAVSLAVGVH

-52 AAVQAA
+52 AKAQAA

-66 DLSGYRHSA
+66 DLAAYRHSA

-80 GQTKTFLERELGLE
+80 NQTKTFLERELGLE

-120 EFQVAVTTSGELVSF
+120 EFQATVTTSGELVSF

-140 EEVPGASLEEAA
+140 EEAPGASLAEAE
-152 ARRLAETF
+152 ARRLAATF
-160 LTSELGHDLAALDFA
+160 LTGELGRDLTALDFV
-175 EAQAKERPNRIDYT
+175 EAQAQERPNRIDYT
-189 FSYKLRD
+189 FSWKLRD
-196 FAIGEA
+196 FAVGEA

-212 DQIGGFGEYLKV
+212 DQIGGFGEYLKI
-224 PEAWQRDYAELR
+224 PEAWERDYAELR

-259 AFFGGVRARDI
+259 SFFSGVRARDI
-270 RYKTAA
+270 RWKTAA
-276 IFGGIAAALTL
+276 IFGAIAAVLTL
-287 LAQLNNLPLTAFG
+287 LAQLNNLPLTSFS

-325 GIFIF
+325 GILIF

-338 LYRRHYAGQIQI
+338 LYRRYYANQIQI

-403 EMVNTYIPWIMVLL
+403 EMINTYIPWIMVLL

-446 AAVFIAALIWGF
+446 AAVVIAGLIWGF
-458 AHAGYPQQPF
+458 AHASYPQQPF
-468 YIRGLEVGIGGI
+468 YIRGIEVGIGGI
-480 VIGYIFLRFGIL
+480 VVGYIFLRFGIL

-515 SYFVVSAALSA
+515 SYFIVSAALSA
-526 GLMFLP
+526 GLMLLP

-545 FADPTPLLNKSDAPT
+545 FADPTPLLNKSAAPA

-570 APQAAA
+570 APQPAA
-576 PAPAFAY
+576 PAPTFAY

-592 WAAAVVVASLGFFA
+592 WAAAVVVASLGLFA
-606 LDYEKPLDF
+606 LDYEKPLNF
-615 VDVHLTRA
+615 VDVRLTQA
-623 EAEAKAIEH
+623 EAKAKAIEH
-632 LEATGADAAAYE
+632 LAAAGADASAYE

-652 PNTMAIRYILERD
+652 PDAMAIRYILERD

-678 LASLWMTRF
+678 LASLWVTRF

-694 EYKVAVHPEDGSL
+694 EYRVAVHPEDGSL
-707 YSMSHLLAEESAGAD
+707 YSINHLLAEEAEGAD
-722 LSEAQARE
+722 LEEAQAQA
-730 IAVEHLRSFGLA
+730 IAVEHLRSFGLDP
-742 AERLE
+742 ERLE
-747 LKESSSEKLPNR
+747 LKEASSEKLPNR
-759 RDHRFVFEAAEGDER
+759 RDHRFVFEAAEGDGR

-796 RFLRV
+796 RFLKV
-801 PEAWAREYKEST
+801 PEDWQRERQEST
-813 TLKTALFG
+813 TLKTALSG
-821 LLIALIAAV
+821 LLIVLIAAV

-841 VRNEGIAWAPLVKIA
+841 VRNEGLAWAPLVKIS
-856 AVVVAFLLLSQ
+856 AVGAAFLLLDF

-881 LALSIFTITQI
+881 LTLSIFTITQM
-892 LGVVL
+892 LSFVL
-897 GSLGVGLLILA
+897 GSLGVGLMILA

-932 FRDAIVGVALVLIAI
+932 FRDAVVGVALILIAR
-947 ESCQHLLGYVQ
+947 EAWQHLRGYVE
-958 SQFIASDPSL
+958 SRFIASDPSL
-968 GLGLP
+968 GFGLP

-981 FWNPLPDGLMW
+981 FWNSLSDGVMG
-992 AIFVPVA
+992 AIFVPII
-999 AGLVLYYSRVVI
+999 AGLVLYYSRVVV
-1011 KKRLYGVLAGLGLG
+1011 KKRLYGVLAGLGVG
-1025 LVMSGT
+1025 LIMSGS
-1031 NAVHF
+1031 NAAHF
-1036 DEFLFELLTFGTSIG
+1036 DEFLFELLTFGTSVG
-1051 FAVAAIVLV
+1051 FVVAAIVLV
-1060 LRNNLLAYA
+1060 LRNNLLAYV

-1077 SAVKGLGALS
+1077 TAVKGLGALS
-1087 APAYQLQAGLLL
+1087 APAYQLQAGILLL
-1099 LIALVLVFCLWWRLG
+1099 LAFVVVFCLWWRLG
-1114 PERVS
+1114 TEREAS

>member
-1 MRQMETRLTRKDLV
+1 METKLTRKDFA
-15 FIGGCLLV
+15 FIGGCVLV
-23 AVVSLAVGVH
+23 AAVSLAVGVH

-52 AAVQAA
+52 AKMQAA

-66 DLSGYRHSA
+66 DLADYRHSA

-80 GQTKTFLERELGLE
+80 NQTKTFLERELGLE

-120 EFQVAVTTSGELVSF
+120 EFQATVTTSGELVSF

-140 EEVPGASLEEAA
+140 EEAPGASLAEAE
-152 ARRLAETF
+152 ARRLAATF
-160 LTSELGHDLAALDFA
+160 LTGELGRDLTALDFV
-175 EAQAKERPNRIDYT
+175 EAQAQERPNRIDYT
-189 FSYKLRD
+189 FSWKLRD
-196 FAIGEA
+196 FAVGEA
-202 HYRFYVRLQG
+202 HYRFYVRIQG
-212 DQIGGFGEYLKV
+212 DQIGGFGEYLKI
-224 PEAWQRDYAELR
+224 PEAWERDYAELR

-249 LILTVLAMLV
+249 LLLTVLAMLV
-259 AFFGGVRARDI
+259 SFFSGVRARDI
-270 RYKTAA
+270 RWKTAA
-276 IFGGIAAALTL
+276 IFGAIAAVLTL
-287 LAQLNNLPLTAFG
+287 LAQLNNLPLTLFS

-325 GIFIF
+325 GILIF

-338 LYRRHYAGQIQI
+338 LYRRYYANQIQI

-403 EMVNTYIPWIMVLL
+403 EMINTYIPWIMVLL

-446 AAVFIAALIWGF
+446 AAVVIAGLVWGF
-458 AHAGYPQQPF
+458 AHANYPQQPF
-468 YIRGLEVGIGGI
+468 YIRGIEVGIAGI
-480 VIGYIFLRFGIL
+480 VVGYIFLRFGIL

-515 SYFVVSAALSA
+515 SYFIVSAALSA
-526 GLMFLP
+526 GLMLLP

-545 FADPTPLLNKSDAPT
+545 FADPTPLLNKSAAP

-570 APQAAA
+570 APQPA
-576 PAPAFAY
+576 PAPTFAY

-592 WAAAVVVASLGFFA
+592 WAAAVVVASLGLFA
-606 LDYEKPLDF
+606 LDYDRPLDF
-615 VDVHLTRA
+615 VDVHLTQA
-623 EAEAKAIEH
+623 EAEAKAVEH
-632 LEATGADAAAYE
+632 LKATGADASAYE

-652 PNTMAIRYILERD
+652 PDAMAIRYILERD

-678 LASLWMTRF
+678 LASLWVTRF

-694 EYKVAVHPEDGSL
+694 EYRVAVHPEDGSL
-707 YSMSHLLAEESAGAD
+707 YSINHLLAEEAEGAD
-722 LSEAQARE
+722 LEEAQAQA
-730 IAVEHLRSFGLA
+730 IAVDHLRSFGLDP
-742 AERLE
+742 ERLE
-747 LKESSSEKLPNR
+747 LKEASSEKLPNR
-759 RDHRFVFEAAEGDER
+759 RDHRFVFEAVEGDGR

-796 RFLRV
+796 RFLKV
-801 PEAWAREYKEST
+801 PEDWQRERQEST
-813 TLKTALFG
+813 TLKTALSG
-821 LLIALIAAV
+821 LLIVLIAAV

-841 VRNEGIAWAPLVKIA
+841 VRNEGLAWAPLVKIS
-856 AVVVAFLLLSQ
+856 AVGAAFLLLDF

-881 LALSIFTITQI
+881 LTLSIFTITQM
-892 LGVVL
+892 LNFVL
-897 GSLGVGLLILA
+897 GSLGVGLMILA

-932 FRDAIVGVALVLIAI
+932 FRDAVVGVALVLIAR
-947 ESCQHLLGYVQ
+947 EAWQHLRGYVE
-958 SQFIASDPSL
+958 SRFIASDPSL
-968 GLGLP
+968 GFGLP

-981 FWNPLPDGLMW
+981 FWNSLSDGVMG
-992 AIFVPVA
+992 AIFVPII
-999 AGLVLYYSRVVI
+999 AGLVLYYSRVVV
-1011 KKRLYGVLAGLGLG
+1011 KKRLYGVLAGLGVG
-1025 LVMSGT
+1025 LIMSGS
-1031 NAVHF
+1031 NAAHF
-1036 DEFLFELLTFGTSIG
+1036 DEFLFELLTFVTRVG
-1051 FAVAAIVLV
+1051 FVVAAIVLI
-1060 LRNNLLAYA
+1060 LRNNLLAYV

-1077 SAVKGLGALS
+1077 TAVKGLGALS
-1087 APAYQLQAGLLL
+1087 APAYQLQAGILLL
-1099 LIALVLVFCLWWRLG
+1099 LAFVVVFCLWWRLG
-1114 PERVS
+1114 TEREAS